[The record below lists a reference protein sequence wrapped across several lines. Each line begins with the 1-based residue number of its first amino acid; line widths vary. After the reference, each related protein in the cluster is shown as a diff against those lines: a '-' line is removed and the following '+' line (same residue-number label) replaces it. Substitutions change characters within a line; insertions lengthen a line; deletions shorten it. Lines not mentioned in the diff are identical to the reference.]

1 MRYNEARYAI
11 AVVGGYIDMAGKR
24 MRWVVAMK
32 KSLNVMNAFFLSI
45 LVSIIIGISS
55 IAANAATIPTFKTF
69 KKGSIENGVY
79 VIASHDNPNYAVDL
93 YGGKPTTSNNVHL
106 YKKNGTQAQQWYFG
120 CIDAANDIYEIR
132 PMLAAA
138 IAYAGDNC
146 GWTTSGQANSVDV
159 PDINHM
165 ALDVYSGGKTNGA
178 NVQIYTGNGT
188 ASQQWKLIKRSNG
201 SYRIQAMNDTSS
213 TPFLLNIAAEPA
225 NNVNMQMWHEYSG
238 VVRTEFDLEKVD
250 DGITRVSSTTLEPV
264 DKNAETIRY
273 SRLQVRDDLQP
284 ANSKPVIDTA
294 YTNTRY
300 QDLSASNIAKKKNG
314 YIFNMESSSSKVT
327 MTWAQVGLYDGIP
340 VGVRMTVDN
349 SSPTYP
355 ANRCNSWYENPING
369 HWEQSVGSDK
379 NVIVSFRF
387 AGYKNEDEWFLA
399 HLSGAD
405 FKCEFFY
412 TSEYGGKPNEAITP
426 INMKY
431 SIFTGSDLNEDGSGQ
446 EGIMPV
452 DKWTGRTYALD
463 ISGVSSSKETALA
476 IGRDGIFYYGIYE
489 HLTGSGTF
497 NGVNNAI
504 ENAVGLQFKGNGM
517 KIRIC
522 DTAGYIGFYMQFDS
536 FGAMPA
542 YTFKPGFT
550 KTVDGTAVTSK
561 AERDKFS
568 FDVDRISAPDGARS
582 FEATVKNGDDG
593 FYIDEKPQYITGDYI
608 YKIVEYETP
617 GYTVADPFYL
627 KETIYYDD
635 DDKMCGLLYSSP
647 DGKAWTPLGDS
658 SIAAKNYAYRVNNA
672 TKKSSISLTKTPDKT
687 SITGDEVVQGK
698 TIGYTFTITNTG
710 NQTLDNIEL
719 TDSKLQS
726 APVIN
731 WGPPKSPTLVPGQT
745 VTATGTYTLTR
756 DDVSNKPIE
765 NTATV
770 TATDELGRTVTSS
783 ASATVTPSA
792 ISSIFVSKSVSP
804 SIVSTG
810 DASVGE
816 TLTWK
821 IHATNKGNQTLTG
834 VTFHDTL
841 DGLSALDIDW
851 DGNQEGRIAPGKSAV
866 ATATYRLTAAD
877 VKRGYVKNEAYVTC
891 SDLRGNSLTS
901 NHATAT
907 ATITGKTG
915 LSLEKTTDTPSIS
928 ADDAY
933 AGKRI
938 GYTIKVTNTGN
949 RKLTGLA
956 ISDAKIA
963 PSTASPD
970 KTELG
975 AGESTTAT
983 VSYAITDA
991 DIAAGRVINTAT
1003 ATATD
1008 SDGNT
1013 VTSNQGTATTT
1024 IETPRPGISVTKEV
1038 DKTVL
1043 TGDEARAGT
1052 KLTYAISVTNTGN
1065 TTVSGLTA
1073 TDTMRYDGNPT
1084 LDFGTIAPGK
1094 TVKIRAQHTVT
1105 QDEVDAG
1112 RIVNAIVVSG
1122 SSMTSRDSVET
1133 SISPSSSLTVSKS
1146 VDTADIA
1153 ADEAIA
1159 GKRLTYT
1166 ITVRN
1171 SGNSTVTGVS
1181 LADELNGASVGELG
1195 KTTLAPGEQTTATAT
1210 YSITTGD
1217 IAAGSVVNAVT
1228 AKGTAPSGKSVT
1240 SNRATVRTDIEAPRP
1255 ALSVSKTVDKT
1266 SLTGAEAH
1274 PGTKLSYTITVTNGG
1289 NSTVSGIRLDDSMDG
1304 ASGPLLAQLDRTEL
1318 AAGETATA
1326 RVSYTVTQSD
1336 IDKGRVTNTVQASGT
1351 GVGGTSVTS
1360 GRSSAT
1366 TSIEA
1371 SDSITVSK
1379 AVDRT
1384 EIPPSSAVPGT
1395 TLSYTFTVS
1404 NTGTRTLKSV
1414 SIADSIGSIGKITP
1428 AKTTLAPGEETT
1440 ATASYRITAAD
1451 IKAGRV
1457 VNSATASGTNPS
1469 GSSIK
1474 SAESSVTT
1482 TITGQ
1487 RTGITLTKTVDKDS
1501 LTGDGA
1507 KAGAELAYGFRIANT
1522 GNVAIEGITIN
1533 DGLTGISKVTVSW
1546 PGAEGRL
1553 DAGQTATGTA
1563 SYTVS
1568 QADID
1573 RGSVTNTAK
1582 ASGENPTTGETVE
1595 SNESS
1600 VTTRIDRTMR
1610 LAVSK
1615 KADPTTIPAS
1625 EAKAGKEIT
1634 YSISVRNAGNVT
1646 TDITATDSMA
1656 EIGTVTMSK
1665 SRLAPNETATAT
1677 VRHAITDAEINAGIV
1692 TNTVTVG
1699 GTMPDGSMTTSGR
1712 ATAQTTIEK
1721 PAPKLT
1727 LEKTVDKKSLTA
1739 DESKVGA
1746 KLHYSFKLT
1755 NAGNVAIDGIS
1766 IDDKLEGISSISMR
1780 YPTTD
1785 GTLAP
1790 GEVATGTATYS
1801 ITDDDIS
1808 VEFVKNI
1815 ATAIGS
1821 DTVTGNQ
1828 VKSNKA
1834 GARTDIVRNLK
1845 IGLEKTSNPTRITAE
1860 DAVVGK
1866 EIEYRFKVTNTGNC
1880 KFVIWKIED
1889 SLDGISEINGIKLL
1903 ETGLEPGESTTGTAT
1918 YRLKQSD
1925 IDAGKITN
1933 EAVATALIMDIADA
1947 KSNRATVTTP
1957 IEQPRSGMSFEKT
1970 VDRKQLTGGEA
1981 RAGTKLTYSF
1991 KISNTGNIAINDI
2004 AIDDDLPGLSDISI
2018 DWKGHD
2024 RSLPAGSSVTGTAT
2038 YTVTQEDVDAGKVK
2052 NTAIVTGTDSHGGP
2066 LTSSSSAS
2074 TSIERNAAIETVKTV
2089 DKTAITGDAAK
2100 PGTEIR
2106 YTVKVTNTGNV
2117 TLRNVTCDDSMR
2129 GIGRIALDRTQLA
2142 PGETATGTASHAIT
2156 QSDIDSGVVTN
2167 TASSSA
2173 DAPDASKAVSNES
2186 TVTTNIERT
2195 PRLTLAK
2202 TTERTHIPADEAR
2215 VGEKIPYELTLE
2227 NTGNA
2232 TVSDIDIADALA
2244 DRGTLRIEWGGKS
2257 NHSLTPGETVKATA
2271 THTVTEADIDAG
2283 IVENTAKAGGKAP
2296 DGKPIESN
2304 AAKTATTIEKRK
2316 PSIALVK
2323 TGTERVSG
2331 DDVKP
2336 GTEIEFRFEV
2346 ENNGNVT
2353 LKGIAI
2359 DDALDGIGDIELDRT
2374 ELTAGEKTSGTAKYT
2389 ITQVDIDAGVVK
2401 NTAIAKAE
2409 DVDGNPVESNESEHD
2424 VEIEGT
2430 SSLAIEKTVD
2440 RESLDGRKS
2449 ELDGTQLTYS
2459 FTVTNTGTTTISGI
2473 SIDDAMKG
2481 LGDIEYGEKKG
2492 TKGVADT
2499 KEDDASTKDN
2509 GKGKGDASD
2518 SSESVKKGDTS
2529 DKPAGGSIFL
2539 APGESITA
2547 RATYRITDGDIEAG
2561 EIRNTAKAVGKAPIG
2576 DGVES
2581 KPAEAV
2587 TTIKVEPD
2595 PVDEAMSDLMQT
2607 GKAIAIPSAA
2617 AIAGICIAMR
2627 VARRKRQRR

>member
-1 MRYNEARYAI
+1 MIWERMLGG
-11 AVVGGYIDMAGKR
+11 GGY
-24 MRWVVAMK
+24 RWR
-32 KSLNVMNAFFLSI
+32 KSLNVRNAFFLSVLI
-45 LVSIIIGISS
+45 SIIAGISS
-55 IAANAATIPTFKTF
+55 IAASAATIPTFKTF

-79 VIASHDNPNYAVDL
+79 VIASHDNPGYVVDL
-93 YGGKPTTSNNVHL
+93 AGGNPALKSNVQL
-106 YKKNGTQAQQWYFG
+106 YSRNGTQSQQWYFG
-120 CIDAANDIYEIR
+120 CVDPANDIYEIR
-132 PMLAAA
+132 PMRAAA
-138 IAYAGDNC
+138 AGYTATHDYIYDP
-146 GWTTSGQANSVDV
+146 ANTVDV
-159 PDINHM
+159 PDITHM
-165 ALDVYSGGKTNGA
+165 AMDVSGGGKTDGA
-178 NVQIYTGNGT
+178 NVQIYSGNGT
-188 ASQQWKLIKRSNG
+188 GSQRWKLIKRPNG
-201 SYRIQAMNDTSS
+201 SYRIQALSDTSS

-225 NNVNMQMWHEYSG
+225 NYVNMQMWHEYSG
-238 VVRTEFDLEKVD
+238 IVRTEFDLEKVD
-250 DGITRVSSTTLEPV
+250 DGIARVSSKTLEPV
-264 DKNAETIRY
+264 DKNAEPIRY

-284 ANSKPVIDTA
+284 AGSKPVIDTA

-300 QDLSASNIAKKKNG
+300 QDLTANNISTKKNS
-314 YIFNMESSSSKVT
+314 YILNMESSSSKVT
-327 MTWAQVGLYDGIP
+327 MTWAQVGLYDGVP

-355 ANRCNSWYENPING
+355 ASRCNSWNSTSANG

-379 NVIVSFRF
+379 NVYVSFRF
-387 AGYKNEDEWFLA
+387 AGYKNDDEWFIKRLG
-399 HLSGAD
+399 GAD
-405 FKCEFFY
+405 FKFEFFY
-412 TSEYGGKPNEAITP
+412 TSGYGGKPNEAITP
-426 INMKY
+426 IDMKY
-431 SIFTGSDLNEDGSGQ
+431 SIFTGSDLNEDGTGQ
-446 EGIMPV
+446 EGIMAV
-452 DKWTGRTYALD
+452 DKWTGRAYALD
-463 ISGVSSSKETALA
+463 ISGVSSSKENAVST
-476 IGRDGIFYYGIYE
+476 GRDGTFYYGMFM
-489 HLTGSGTF
+489 HLVGSGTF

-568 FDVDRISAPDGARS
+568 FDVNRISAPDGARS
-582 FEATVKNGDDG
+582 FEATVKNGNDG

-617 GYTVADPFYL
+617 GYTVAAPFYL

-635 DDKMCGLLYSSP
+635 DDEMCGSLYSSQ
-647 DGKAWTPLGDS
+647 DGKTWTPLGDS
-658 SIAAKNYAYRVNNA
+658 SVTANNYAYKVNNA

-710 NQTLDNIEL
+710 SQTLDNIKL

-731 WGPPKSPTLVPGQT
+731 WGSPKSPTLAPGQT
-745 VTATGTYTLTR
+745 VTATGIYTLTR

-770 TATDELGRTVTSS
+770 TATDEFGRTVTSS
-783 ASATVTPSA
+783 SSATVTPSA
-792 ISSIFVSKSVSP
+792 TSSIFVSKAVSP
-804 SIVSTG
+804 STVSTG

-821 IHATNKGNQTLTG
+821 IHATNKGNQTLAG

-841 DGLSALDIDW
+841 DGLGALDIDW
-851 DGNQEGRIAPGKSAV
+851 DGSQEGRIAPGKSAV
-866 ATATYRLTAAD
+866 ATATYKLTSAD
-877 VKRGYVKNEAYVTC
+877 VKRGYIKNEAYVTC
-891 SDLRGNSLTS
+891 NDLRGNSITS

-907 ATITGKTG
+907 ATIAGKTG

-928 ADDAY
+928 ADDAMVGY
-933 AGKRI
+933 RI
-938 GYTIKVTNTGN
+938 RYTIKVTNTGN

-956 ISDAKIA
+956 IADAKIA
-963 PSTASPD
+963 PSTASPG

-983 VSYAITDA
+983 VSYRITA
-991 DIAAGRVINTAT
+991 DDIKAGKVINTAT
-1003 ATATD
+1003 VTATD
-1008 SDGNT
+1008 SDGKT

-1052 KLTYAISVTNTGN
+1052 KLTYTISVTNTGN

-1084 LDFGTIAPGK
+1084 LDFGTIAPSK

-1105 QDEVDAG
+1105 QDEVNAG
-1112 RIVNAIVVSG
+1112 KVVNAIVVSG

-1133 SISPSSSLTVSKS
+1133 TVSPSSSLTVSKA
-1146 VDTADIA
+1146 VDIANIA

-1181 LADELNGASVGELG
+1181 LADELNGASVGKLG

-1210 YSITTGD
+1210 YPITAGD
-1217 IAAGSVVNAVT
+1217 IAAGSVVNVVT
-1228 AKGTAPSGKSVT
+1228 AKGTDSSGKSVT
-1240 SNRATVRTDIEAPRP
+1240 SNRATARTDIEAPRS

-1266 SLTGAEAH
+1266 SLTGAEAR

-1289 NSTVSGIRLDDSMDG
+1289 NSTVNGIRLDDSMDG

-1336 IDKGRVTNTVQASGT
+1336 IDRGRVTNIAQASGT
-1351 GVGGTSVTS
+1351 GVGGPVTS
-1360 GRSSAT
+1360 GESSAT
-1366 TSIEA
+1366 TYIET
-1371 SDSITVSK
+1371 SDSLTVLK

-1395 TLSYTFTVS
+1395 ELTYTFTVR

-1414 SIADSIGSIGKITP
+1414 SITDSIGSIGKITP

-1451 IKAGRV
+1451 IKAGKV
-1457 VNSATASGTNPS
+1457 VNSATASGTTPS
-1469 GSSIK
+1469 GSSVK
-1474 SAESSVTT
+1474 SAESRVTT

-1487 RTGITLTKTVDKDS
+1487 RTGLTLTKTVDKES

-1507 KAGAELAYGFRIANT
+1507 KAGAELAYGFKIANT
-1522 GNVAIEGITIN
+1522 GNVAIEGISIS
-1533 DGLTGISKVTVSW
+1533 DGLAGISKVTVLW
-1546 PGAEGRL
+1546 PGAKGRL

-1568 QADID
+1568 QVDID

-1582 ASGENPTTGETVE
+1582 ASGKNPMTGETVE

-1615 KADPTTIPAS
+1615 TANQTAIPAS

-1712 ATAQTTIEK
+1712 ATAKTTIEK

-1727 LEKTVDKKSLTA
+1727 LEKTVDKESLTV
-1739 DESKVGA
+1739 DESKVGT

-1766 IDDKLEGISSISMR
+1766 IDDKLDGISTISMR

-1801 ITDDDIS
+1801 ITDDDITHTY
-1808 VEFVKNI
+1808 VRNI
-1815 ATAIGS
+1815 ATATGN
-1821 DTVTGNQ
+1821 DTVTGNE
-1828 VKSNKA
+1828 VESNE
-1834 GARTDIVRNLK
+1834 ARAETDIVRILQLK
-1845 IGLEKTSNPTRITAE
+1845 LEKTSNPARITAE
-1860 DAVVGK
+1860 DAIVGK
-1866 EIEYRFKVTNTGNC
+1866 EIEYGFKVTNTGNC
-1880 KFVIWKIED
+1880 SFNIRGID
-1889 SLDGISEINGIKLL
+1889 DRLGGISEIRLPKGRLA
-1903 ETGLEPGESTTGTAT
+1903 PDESMIGTAT

-1925 IDAGKITN
+1925 IDAGEITN
-1933 EAVATALIMDIADA
+1933 EAVARGYLIDGPNVE
-1947 KSNRATVTTP
+1947 SNRATVTTP
-1957 IEQPRSGMSFEKT
+1957 IEQPHPGMSFEKT
-1970 VDRKQLTGGEA
+1970 VDRKQLAGSEA
-1981 RAGTKLTYSF
+1981 KAGAKLTYSF

-2004 AIDDDLPGLSDISI
+2004 AIDDDLPGLSGISI

-2024 RSLPAGSSVTGTAT
+2024 RSLSADSSVTGTAT

-2052 NTAIVTGTDSHGGP
+2052 NTATVTGTDSHGGS
-2066 LTSSSSAS
+2066 LTASSSAS
-2074 TSIERNAAIETVKTV
+2074 TGIERSAAIKTVKTA
-2089 DKTAITGDAAK
+2089 DKTSITGDAAK

-2117 TLRNVTCDDSMR
+2117 TLRNVICDDSMQE
-2129 GIGRIALDRTQLA
+2129 IGRIALDRTQLA

-2156 QSDIDSGVVTN
+2156 QSDIDSGIVTN

-2173 DAPDASKAVSNES
+2173 DAPDASKAVSGES
-2186 TVTTNIERT
+2186 TVSTNIERT

-2202 TTERTHIPADEAR
+2202 TTGRTHIPADEAR
-2215 VGEKIPYELTLE
+2215 AGEKIPYELTVE

-2244 DRGTLRIEWGGKS
+2244 DNGTLQIEWGGKTA
-2257 NHSLTPGETVKATA
+2257 HSLAPSETVKATA
-2271 THTVTEADIDAG
+2271 THTVTETDIDAG
-2283 IVENTAKAGGKAP
+2283 IVENTAKVNGKAP
-2296 DGKPIESN
+2296 DDKPVESN
-2304 AAKTATTIEKRK
+2304 AAKAATTIEKRK
-2316 PSIALVK
+2316 PSIAIVK
-2323 TGTERVSG
+2323 TGTKRVSG

-2336 GTEIEFRFEV
+2336 GTEVEFRFDI
-2346 ENNGNVT
+2346 ENNGNAT

-2359 DDALDGIGDIELDRT
+2359 DDALDGIGDIELDKT
-2374 ELTAGEKTSGTAKYT
+2374 ELAASEKTGGTAKYA
-2389 ITQVDIDAGVVK
+2389 ITQADIDAGVVK
-2401 NTAIAKAE
+2401 NTATAKAK

-2424 VEIEGT
+2424 VKIEGT

-2449 ELDGTQLTYS
+2449 ELDGTQLAYS
-2459 FTVTNTGTTTISGI
+2459 FTVTNTGTTTVSGI

-2481 LGDIEYGEKKG
+2481 LGDIEYGDKKG
-2492 TKGVADT
+2492 AKDDADT
-2499 KEDDASTKDN
+2499 KEDDADTKDN
-2509 GKGKGDASD
+2509 SKGKGKGDASD
-2518 SSESVKKGDTS
+2518 SSGNEKKGDTG
-2529 DKPAGGSIFL
+2529 DKSADGSISL
-2539 APGESITA
+2539 APSESITA
-2547 RATYRITDGDIEAG
+2547 KAVYRITDGDIEAG
-2561 EIRNTAKAVGKAPIG
+2561 EIKNTAKVVGKAPSG

-2581 KPAEAV
+2581 EPAEVV
-2587 TTIKVEPD
+2587 TEIKVEPE
-2595 PVDEAMSDLMQT
+2595 PVDDTASDLMQT
-2607 GKAIAIPSAA
+2607 GRAIAIPSAA

-2627 VARRKRQRR
+2627 TARRKRRRK

>member
-1 MRYNEARYAI
+1 
-11 AVVGGYIDMAGKR
+11 MAGKR

-55 IAANAATIPTFKTF
+55 IAANAATVPLFKTF
-69 KKGSIENGVY
+69 QKGSLENGVY

-120 CIDAANDIYEIR
+120 CIDAANNIYEIR

-165 ALDVYSGGKTNGA
+165 ALDVYSGGKTDGT

-264 DKNAETIRY
+264 DKNAEPIRY

-463 ISGVSSSKETALA
+463 ISGVSSSKATALA

-522 DTAGYIGFYMQFDS
+522 DNAGYIGFYMQFDS

-550 KTVDGTAVTSK
+550 KTVDGTAVTNK

-647 DGKAWTPLGDS
+647 DGKTWTPLGDS
-658 SIAAKNYAYRVNNA
+658 SIAANNYAYRVNNA

-719 TDSKLQS
+719 TDEKLQS

-792 ISSIFVSKSVSP
+792 ISSIFVSKAVSP
-804 SIVSTG
+804 STVSTG

-956 ISDAKIA
+956 IADAKIA

-970 KTELG
+970 KTKLG

-1052 KLTYAISVTNTGN
+1052 KLTYTISVTNTGN

-1084 LDFGTIAPGK
+1084 LEFGTIAPGK

-1133 SISPSSSLTVSKS
+1133 SISPSSSLIVSKS

-1228 AKGTAPSGKSVT
+1228 AKGTASSGKSVT
-1240 SNRATVRTDIEAPRP
+1240 SNRATVRTDIEAPRA

-1336 IDKGRVTNTVQASGT
+1336 IDRGRVTNTVQASGT

-1371 SDSITVSK
+1371 SDSIAVSK
-1379 AVDRT
+1379 AVDRA

-1474 SAESSVTT
+1474 STESNVTT

-1507 KAGAELAYGFRIANT
+1507 KAGAELTYGFRIANT

-1533 DGLTGISKVTVSW
+1533 DGLIGISKITVSW

-1615 KADPTTIPAS
+1615 TADPTAIPAS
-1625 EAKAGKEIT
+1625 EAKAGKKIT
-1634 YSISVRNAGNVT
+1634 YSIFVRNAGNVT

-1656 EIGTVTMSK
+1656 EIGTVTVSK

-1712 ATAQTTIEK
+1712 ATAKTTIEK

-1727 LEKTVDKKSLTA
+1727 LEKTVDKKSLSLA
-1739 DESKVGA
+1739 ESKVGT

-1766 IDDKLEGISSISMR
+1766 IDDKLKGISTVSMR

-1801 ITDDDIS
+1801 ITDSDIVRQS
-1808 VEFVKNI
+1808 VYNV

-1866 EIEYRFKVTNTGNC
+1866 EIEYRFNVTNTGNC

-1981 RAGTKLTYSF
+1981 RAGAKLTYSF

-2018 DWKGHD
+2018 DWNGHD
-2024 RSLPAGSSVTGTAT
+2024 RSLPVGSSVTGTAT

-2052 NTAIVTGTDSHGGP
+2052 NAAAVTGTDSHGGS
-2066 LTSSSSAS
+2066 LTASSSAS
-2074 TSIERNAAIETVKTV
+2074 TGIERNAAIKTVKTT
-2089 DKTAITGDAAK
+2089 DKTSITGDAAK

-2186 TVTTNIERT
+2186 TVTTNIDRT

-2215 VGEKIPYELTLE
+2215 AGEKITYELILE
-2227 NTGNA
+2227 NAGNV

-2244 DRGTLRIEWGGKS
+2244 DNGTLRIEWGGKTA
-2257 NHSLTPGETVKATA
+2257 HSLAPGETVKATA

-2283 IVENTAKAGGKAP
+2283 IVENIAKAGGKAP

-2304 AAKTATTIEKRK
+2304 AAKAATTIEKRK

-2346 ENNGNVT
+2346 ENNGNAT

-2374 ELTAGEKTSGTAKYT
+2374 ELAAGEKTSGKAKYA
-2389 ITQVDIDAGVVK
+2389 ITQTDIDAGVVK
-2401 NTAIAKAE
+2401 NTATAKAD
-2409 DVDGNPVESNESEHD
+2409 DVDGNPFESNESEHD

-2440 RESLDGRKS
+2440 REALDDRKS
-2449 ELDGTQLTYS
+2449 ELDGTQLIYS
-2459 FTVTNTGTTTISGI
+2459 FTVTNTGTTTVSGI
-2473 SIDDAMKG
+2473 SIDDAMNG
-2481 LGDIEYGEKKG
+2481 LGEIKFGEKKAA
-2492 TKGVADT
+2492 KDNADT
-2499 KEDDASTKDN
+2499 KREDADNTKDDGKDN
-2509 GKGKGDASD
+2509 GDAPD
-2518 SSESVKKGDTS
+2518 SSGNVEKGDTG
-2529 DKPAGGSIFL
+2529 DKAAGGSISL

-2547 RATYRITDGDIEAG
+2547 MATYRITDGDIEAG
-2561 EIRNTAKAVGKAPIG
+2561 EIRNAAKAVGKAPSG

-2581 KPAEAV
+2581 KSGEAV

-2617 AIAGICIAMR
+2617 AIAGICIAR
-2627 VARRKRQRR
+2627 RAARRKRQRR

>member
-1 MRYNEARYAI
+1 M
-11 AVVGGYIDMAGKR
+11 VGKR
-24 MRWVVAMK
+24 MRGGVAMK
-32 KSLNVMNAFFLSI
+32 KSLNVRSAFFLSI
-45 LVSIIIGISS
+45 LISIIAGISS

-79 VIASHDNPNYAVDL
+79 VIASHDNPNYALDL

-138 IAYAGDNC
+138 IAYTGDNC
-146 GWTTSGQANSVDV
+146 VWTTNGQANSVDV

-165 ALDVYSGGKTNGA
+165 ALDVYSGGKTDGA
-178 NVQIYTGNGT
+178 NVQIYPGNGT

-201 SYRIQAMNDTSS
+201 SYRIQGMTDTSS

-250 DGITRVSSTTLEPV
+250 DGITRVSSTTLEPI
-264 DKNAETIRY
+264 DKNAEPIRY

-284 ANSKPVIDTA
+284 AGSKPVIDTA

-300 QDLSASNIAKKKNG
+300 QDLSASNIATKKNG

-355 ANRCNSWYENPING
+355 ANRCNSWHENPING
-369 HWEQSVGSDK
+369 SWEQSVGSDK

-387 AGYKNEDEWFLA
+387 AGYKNEDEWFLC
-399 HLSGAD
+399 HLSGVD

-412 TSEYGGKPNEAITP
+412 TSEYGGKQNEAITP

-431 SIFTGSDLNEDGSGQ
+431 SIFTGSDMNEDGSGQ

-463 ISGVSSSKETALA
+463 VSGVSSAKETALA

-489 HLTGSGTF
+489 HLSGSGTF

-517 KIRIC
+517 KVRIC

-561 AERDKFS
+561 EERERFR
-568 FDVDRISAPDGARS
+568 FDVTRTSAPVGARS

-608 YKIVEYETP
+608 YKVTEHETT

-635 DDKMCGLLYSSP
+635 DDEMRGSLYSSP
-647 DGKAWTPLGDS
+647 DGKTWTPLGDS
-658 SIAAKNYAYRVNNA
+658 SITANNYAYKVNNA

-710 NQTLDNIEL
+710 NQTLDNIKL

-756 DDVSNKPIE
+756 DDVNNKPIE

-783 ASATVTPSA
+783 SSATVTPSA
-792 ISSIFVSKSVSP
+792 TSSIFVSKAVSP
-804 SIVSTG
+804 STVSTG

-821 IHATNKGNQTLTG
+821 IYATNKGNQTLTG

-851 DGNQEGRIAPGKSAV
+851 DGSQAGRIAPGKSAV

-891 SDLRGNSLTS
+891 SDLRGNSITS

-907 ATITGKTG
+907 ATIAGKTG
-915 LSLEKTTDTPSIS
+915 LSLEKTTDTASIS
-928 ADDAY
+928 ADDAFV
-933 AGKRI
+933 GKRI

-949 RKLTGLA
+949 RKLTGLTIA
-956 ISDAKIA
+956 DAKIA
-963 PSTASPD
+963 PSVASPG

-975 AGESTTAT
+975 TGESTTAT

-991 DIAAGRVINTAT
+991 DIAAGKVINTAT
-1003 ATATD
+1003 ATARD
-1008 SDGNT
+1008 SDGKT

-1052 KLTYAISVTNTGN
+1052 KLTYTISVTNTGN
-1065 TTVSGLTA
+1065 ATVSGLTA

-1105 QDEVDAG
+1105 QDEVNAG
-1112 RIVNAIVVSG
+1112 KVVNAIVVSG
-1122 SSMTSRDSVET
+1122 SSVTSRDSVET
-1133 SISPSSSLTVSKS
+1133 SISPSSSLAVSKS

-1153 ADEAIA
+1153 ADDAIA

-1181 LADELNGASVGELG
+1181 LADELNGASVGRLG

-1210 YSITTGD
+1210 YSITAGD

-1240 SNRATVRTDIEAPRP
+1240 SNRATARTDIEAPRS

-1266 SLTGAEAH
+1266 SLTGAEARS
-1274 PGTKLSYTITVTNGG
+1274 GTKLSYTITVTNGG

-1336 IDKGRVTNTVQASGT
+1336 IDRGRVTNTVQASGT
-1351 GVGGTSVTS
+1351 GVGGSTVTS

-1371 SDSITVSK
+1371 SDSLTVSK

-1395 TLSYTFTVS
+1395 VLSYTFTVR

-1414 SIADSIGSIGKITP
+1414 SITDSIGSIGKITP
-1428 AKTTLAPGEETT
+1428 AKTTLAPSEETT
-1440 ATASYRITAAD
+1440 ATASYRITADD
-1451 IKAGRV
+1451 IKACKV

-1469 GSSIK
+1469 GSSVK
-1474 SAESSVTT
+1474 SGESTATT

-1487 RTGITLTKTVDKDS
+1487 RTGLTLTKTVDKES

-1507 KAGAELAYGFRIANT
+1507 KAGAELAYGFKIANT
-1522 GNVAIEGITIN
+1522 GNVAIDGITIS
-1533 DGLTGISKVTVSW
+1533 DGLAGISRITVSW

-1582 ASGENPTTGETVE
+1582 AGGTNRTTGETVE

-1615 KADPTTIPAS
+1615 TADPTAIPAS
-1625 EAKAGKEIT
+1625 EAKAGKEIS
-1634 YSISVRNAGNVT
+1634 YKISVRNAGNVT

-1665 SRLAPNETATAT
+1665 SRLAPNETTTAT

-1692 TNTVTVG
+1692 ANTVTVG
-1699 GTMPDGSMTTSGR
+1699 GAMPDGSMTASGK
-1712 ATAQTTIEK
+1712 ATAKTTIEK

-1727 LEKTVDKKSLTA
+1727 LEKTVDKKNLSLA
-1739 DESKVGA
+1739 ESKVGT

-1766 IDDKLEGISSISMR
+1766 IDDKLKGISSISMR

-1801 ITDDDIS
+1801 ITDRDI
-1808 VEFVKNI
+1808 VNQNVYNV
-1815 ATAIGS
+1815 ATA
-1821 DTVTGNQ
+1821 TGNDAVTEKEVQ
-1828 VKSNKA
+1828 SNEA
-1834 GARTDIVRNLK
+1834 GAWTDIVRNLK
-1845 IGLEKTSNPTRITAE
+1845 IELEKTSNPTRITAE
-1860 DAVVGK
+1860 DAIAGH
-1866 EIEYRFKVTNTGNC
+1866 EIEYRFKVANTGNC
-1880 KFVIWKIED
+1880 GFSIWKIED
-1889 SLDGISEINGIKLL
+1889 SLNGISEIKLL
-1903 ETGLEPGESTTGTAT
+1903 KKWLEPGESTTGTAT

-1933 EAVATALIMDIADA
+1933 EAVATALIVDRADA

-1957 IEQPRSGMSFEKT
+1957 IEQPHPGMSFEKT
-1970 VDRKQLTGGEA
+1970 VDREQLTGSEA
-1981 RAGTKLTYSF
+1981 KAGAKLTYSF

-2004 AIDDDLPGLSDISI
+2004 AIDDDLHGLSNISI

-2038 YTVTQEDVDAGKVK
+2038 YTVTQEDVDAGKVE
-2052 NTAIVTGTDSHGGP
+2052 NTATVTGTDSHGGS
-2066 LTSSSSAS
+2066 LTASSSAS
-2074 TSIERNAAIETVKTV
+2074 TGIERNTAIKTVKTA
-2089 DKTAITGDAAK
+2089 DKTSITGDAAK

-2117 TLRNVTCDDSMR
+2117 TLRNITCDDSMK

-2156 QSDIDSGVVTN
+2156 QSDIDSGIVTN

-2173 DAPDASKAVSNES
+2173 DAPDASKAVSGES
-2186 TVTTNIERT
+2186 TVSTGIERT

-2202 TTERTHIPADEAR
+2202 TTGRTHIPADEAR
-2215 VGEKIPYELTLE
+2215 SGEKIPYELTVE
-2227 NTGNA
+2227 NAGNA

-2244 DRGTLRIEWGGKS
+2244 DKGTLRIEWGGKTA
-2257 NHSLTPGETVKATA
+2257 HSLAPGETVKATA

-2283 IVENTAKAGGKAP
+2283 IVENTAKADGKAP
-2296 DGKPIESN
+2296 DGKPVESN
-2304 AAKTATTIEKRK
+2304 AAKAATTIEKRK

-2323 TGTERVSG
+2323 TGTGRVSG

-2336 GTEIEFRFEV
+2336 GTEIEFRFDI
-2346 ENNGNVT
+2346 ENNGNAT
-2353 LKGIAI
+2353 LKGIEI
-2359 DDALDGIGDIELDRT
+2359 DDALDGIGDIELDKT
-2374 ELTAGEKTSGTAKYT
+2374 ELAAGEKTGGTATYA
-2389 ITQVDIDAGVVK
+2389 ITQADIDAGVVE
-2401 NTAIAKAE
+2401 NTATAKAK

-2440 RESLDGRKS
+2440 REALDGRKS

-2459 FTVTNTGTTTISGI
+2459 FTVTNTGTTTVSGI

-2481 LGDIEYGEKKG
+2481 LGDIEYGDKKG
-2492 TKGVADT
+2492 AKDNADT
-2499 KEDDASTKDN
+2499 KDDDAGES
-2509 GKGKGDASD
+2509 KGKDDASD
-2518 SSESVKKGDTS
+2518 SSGNVEKGDTG
-2529 DKPAGGSIFL
+2529 DKSTGGSISL

-2547 RATYRITDGDIEAG
+2547 KAAYRITDGDIETG
-2561 EIRNTAKAVGKAPIG
+2561 EIRNTAKAAGKAPSG

-2581 KPAEAV
+2581 EPAEAV
-2587 TTIKVEPD
+2587 TKIKVEPD
-2595 PVDEAMSDLMQT
+2595 PVVDVTSDLMQT

-2627 VARRKRQRR
+2627 AARRKKRMR

>member
-1 MRYNEARYAI
+1 
-11 AVVGGYIDMAGKR
+11 
-24 MRWVVAMK
+24 MK
-32 KSLNVMNAFFLSI
+32 KSLNVRNAFFLSI

-55 IAANAATIPTFKTF
+55 IAANAATVPLFKTF
-69 KKGSIENGVY
+69 QQGSLENGVY

-165 ALDVYSGGKTNGA
+165 ALDVYSGGKTDGT

-264 DKNAETIRY
+264 DKNAEPIRY

-355 ANRCNSWYENPING
+355 ANRCNSWGENPING

-463 ISGVSSSKETALA
+463 ISGVSSSKETTLA

-568 FDVDRISAPDGARS
+568 FDVDRIYAPDGARS

-617 GYTVADPFYL
+617 GYTVAAPFYL

-647 DGKAWTPLGDS
+647 DGKTWTPLGDS
-658 SIAAKNYAYRVNNA
+658 SVAANNYAYKVNNA

-792 ISSIFVSKSVSP
+792 TSSIFVSKSVSP
-804 SIVSTG
+804 STVSTG

-877 VKRGYVKNEAYVTC
+877 VKRGYVRNEAYVTC

-956 ISDAKIA
+956 IADAKIA
-963 PSTASPD
+963 PSTASPG

-1052 KLTYAISVTNTGN
+1052 KLTYTISVTNTGN

-1094 TVKIRAQHTVT
+1094 TVRIRAQHTVT

-1112 RIVNAIVVSG
+1112 KVVNAIVVSG

-1181 LADELNGASVGELG
+1181 LADELNGASIGKLG
-1195 KTTLAPGEQTTATAT
+1195 KTTLAPGEETTATAT
-1210 YSITTGD
+1210 YSITAGD

-1228 AKGTAPSGKSVT
+1228 ANGTAPSGKTVT
-1240 SNRATVRTDIEAPRP
+1240 SNRATARTDIEAPMA

-1266 SLTGAEAH
+1266 SLAGAEVR
-1274 PGTKLSYTITVTNGG
+1274 PGTQLSYTIMVTNGG

-1336 IDKGRVTNTVQASGT
+1336 IDRGRVTNTVQASGT
-1351 GVGGTSVTS
+1351 GVGGSAVTS

-1395 TLSYTFTVS
+1395 ALAYTFIVR

-1440 ATASYRITAAD
+1440 ATAPYRITAVD

-1469 GSSIK
+1469 GSSIE
-1474 SAESSVTT
+1474 STESSVTT

-1487 RTGITLTKTVDKDS
+1487 RTGLTLTKTVDKES

-1507 KAGAELAYGFRIANT
+1507 RAGAELAYGFEIANT
-1522 GNVAIEGITIN
+1522 GNVAIEGISIS
-1533 DGLTGISKVTVSW
+1533 DGLAGISKVTVSW
-1546 PGAEGRL
+1546 PGANGRL

-1568 QADID
+1568 QDDID

-1600 VTTRIDRTMR
+1600 VTTRIDRTLR

-1615 KADPTTIPAS
+1615 TADPTAIPAS

-1656 EIGTVTMSK
+1656 EIGTVDMSK
-1665 SRLAPNETATAT
+1665 SRLAPNETSTAT

-1692 TNTVTVG
+1692 TNTVTIG
-1699 GTMPDGSMTTSGR
+1699 GAMPDGSMTTSGR
-1712 ATAQTTIEK
+1712 ATATTTIEK

-1727 LEKTVDKKSLTA
+1727 LEKTVDKESLTA
-1739 DESKVGA
+1739 DESRIGA

-1766 IDDKLEGISSISMR
+1766 IDDKLDGISTISMK

-1801 ITDDDIS
+1801 ITDN
-1808 VEFVKNI
+1808 NI
-1815 ATAIGS
+1815 AFENVDNRATATGN
-1821 DTVTGNQ
+1821 DTVTGKK
-1828 VKSNKA
+1828 VESNKA
-1834 GARTDIVRNLK
+1834 RVITSIVRNLQMK
-1845 IGLEKTSNPTRITAE
+1845 LEKTSIPQKITAE
-1860 DAVVGK
+1860 DAIAGN
-1866 EIEYRFKVTNTGNC
+1866 EIEYRFNVTNTGNC
-1880 KFVIWKIED
+1880 SFRIRGID
-1889 SLDGISEINGIKLL
+1889 DRLDGISEVKLSKNWL
-1903 ETGLEPGESTTGTAT
+1903 APGESMTGTAT
-1918 YRLKQSD
+1918 YHIKQSD

-1933 EAVATALIMDIADA
+1933 EAIARGYLFDGPNVE
-1947 KSNRATVTTP
+1947 SNRATVTTP
-1957 IEQPRSGMSFEKT
+1957 IEQPHPGMSFEKT
-1970 VDRKQLTGGEA
+1970 VDKKQLTGNEA
-1981 RAGTKLTYSF
+1981 KAGAKLTYSF

-2004 AIDDDLPGLSDISI
+2004 AIDDDLHGLSDISI
-2018 DWKGHD
+2018 DWNGHD

-2038 YTVTQEDVDAGKVK
+2038 YTVTQEDVDAGKVE
-2052 NTAIVTGTDSHGGP
+2052 NTATVTGTDSHGGH
-2066 LTSSSSAS
+2066 LTALSSAS
-2074 TSIERNAAIETVKTV
+2074 TSIERNAAIETVKTT
-2089 DKTAITGDAAK
+2089 DKKAITGDAAK

-2117 TLRNVTCDDSMR
+2117 TLHNVTCDDSMK

-2156 QSDIDSGVVTN
+2156 QSDIDSGTVTN

-2202 TTERTHIPADEAR
+2202 TTGRTHIPADEAR
-2215 VGEKIPYELTLE
+2215 AGEKIPYELTLE

-2232 TVSDIDIADALA
+2232 TVSDIDIADAIA

-2283 IVENTAKAGGKAP
+2283 IVENTAKADGKAP
-2296 DGKPIESN
+2296 DGKPVESN
-2304 AAKTATTIEKRK
+2304 TAKAATTIEKRK

-2323 TGTERVSG
+2323 TGTKRVSG

-2336 GTEIEFRFEV
+2336 GTEIEFRFDI
-2346 ENNGNVT
+2346 ENNGNAT

-2374 ELTAGEKTSGTAKYT
+2374 ELAAGEKTSGKATYT
-2389 ITQVDIDAGVVK
+2389 ITQADIDAGIVK
-2401 NTAIAKAE
+2401 NSATAKAK
-2409 DVDGNPVESNESEHD
+2409 DVDGSSVESNESEHD

-2440 RESLDGRKS
+2440 RETLDGRKS

-2459 FTVTNTGTTTISGI
+2459 FTVTNTGTTTVSDI

-2492 TKGVADT
+2492 AKDDTDT
-2499 KEDDASTKDN
+2499 KKDDTDTKDDGTDTKDD
-2509 GKGKGDASD
+2509 GKGKSDASG
-2518 SSESVKKGDTS
+2518 SSGSVEKGDTG
-2529 DKPAGGSIFL
+2529 DKVDSNSISL

-2547 RATYRITDGDIEAG
+2547 KATYRITDGDIEAG
-2561 EIRNTAKAVGKAPIG
+2561 EIRNTAKAVGKAPSG

-2581 KPAEAV
+2581 GSAEAV
-2587 TTIKVEPD
+2587 TKIKVEPD

-2617 AIAGICIAMR
+2617 AIAGICITMR
-2627 VARRKRQRR
+2627 VVRRKRHRK

>member
-1 MRYNEARYAI
+1 MRYDVARYAI
-11 AVVGGYIDMAGKR
+11 AVVGGYIDMVGKR
-24 MRWVVAMK
+24 MRGGVSIG
-32 KSLNVMNAFFLSI
+32 KSLNARNIFFLSI
-45 LVSIIIGISS
+45 LISIIVCISS

-79 VIASHDNPNYAVDL
+79 VIASHDNPGYVVELGGGNPALESNVQL
-93 YGGKPTTSNNVHL
+93 YSR
-106 YKKNGTQAQQWYFG
+106 NGTQSQQWYFG
-120 CIDAANDIYEIR
+120 CVDPVNDIYEIR
-132 PMLAAA
+132 PMRAAA
-138 IAYAGDNC
+138 AGYTATHDYIYEP
-146 GWTTSGQANSVDV
+146 ANTVDV
-159 PDINHM
+159 PDITHM
-165 ALDVYSGGKTNGA
+165 AMDVSGSGKTDGA
-178 NVQIYTGNGT
+178 NVQIYSGNGT
-188 ASQQWKLIKRSNG
+188 AAQQWKLIKRPNG
-201 SYRIQAMNDTSS
+201 SYRIQSMSDTSS
-213 TPFLLNIAAEPA
+213 IPFLLNIAAEPA
-225 NNVNMQMWHEYSG
+225 NYVNIQMWHGYSS

-250 DGITRVSSTTLEPV
+250 DGITRVSSATLEPV
-264 DKNAETIRY
+264 DKNAEPIRY

-284 ANSKPVIDTA
+284 AGSKPVIDTA

-300 QDLSASNIAKKKNG
+300 QDLSASNIATKKNG

-340 VGVRMTVDN
+340 VGVRMTADN
-349 SSPTYP
+349 PSPTYP
-355 ANRCNSWYENPING
+355 ANRCNSWGANPING
-369 HWEQSVGSDK
+369 PWEQSVGSDK

-387 AGYKNEDEWFLA
+387 AGYKNEDEWFLV
-399 HLSGAD
+399 HLSGTD
-405 FKCEFFY
+405 FKFEFFY
-412 TSEYGGKPNEAITP
+412 TSEYGGKPNETITP

-431 SIFTGSDLNEDGSGQ
+431 SIFTGSDLNEDGTGQ
-446 EGIMPV
+446 EGIMAA
-452 DKWTGRTYALD
+452 DKWTGRAYALD
-463 ISGVSSSKETALA
+463 ISGVSSSKEEVAS
-476 IGRDGIFYYGIYE
+476 IGRDGTFYYGMFR

-517 KIRIC
+517 KVRIC
-522 DTAGYIGFYMQFDS
+522 DNAGYIGFYMQFDS

-550 KTVDGTAVTSK
+550 KTVDGAAVTSK
-561 AERDKFS
+561 TARDKFR
-568 FDVDRISAPDGARS
+568 FDVTRTSAPSGARS
-582 FEATVKNGDDG
+582 FEATVKNGDNG

-608 YKIVEYETP
+608 YKIVEHETA
-617 GYTVADPFYL
+617 GYTVAAPFYL

-635 DDKMCGLLYSSP
+635 DDKMCGSLYSSP

-658 SIAAKNYAYRVNNA
+658 SVTANNYAYKVNNA

-710 NQTLDNIEL
+710 NQTLDNIKL

-726 APVIN
+726 APTIN
-731 WGPPKSPTLVPGQT
+731 WGSSGPNSLDPGKT

-792 ISSIFVSKSVSP
+792 TSSIFVSKAVSP
-804 SIVSTG
+804 STVSTG
-810 DASVGE
+810 DASVGA

-851 DGNQEGRIAPGKSAV
+851 DGNQTGRIAPGKSAV
-866 ATATYRLTAAD
+866 ATATYRLTAVD

-891 SDLRGNSLTS
+891 NDLRGNSITS

-907 ATITGKTG
+907 ATIAGKTG
-915 LSLEKTTDTPSIS
+915 LSLEKTTDTASIS
-928 ADDAY
+928 ADDAFV
-933 AGKRI
+933 GKRI

-956 ISDAKIA
+956 IADAKIA
-963 PSTASPD
+963 PSTASPS

-991 DIAAGRVINTAT
+991 DIAAGKVINTAT

-1008 SDGNT
+1008 SDGQT

-1024 IETPRPGISVTKEV
+1024 IETPRNGISVSKEV

-1052 KLTYAISVTNTGN
+1052 KLTYTISVTNTGN

-1084 LDFGTIAPGK
+1084 LDFGAIAPGK

-1105 QDEVDAG
+1105 QDEVNAG
-1112 RIVNAIVVSG
+1112 KVVNAIVVSG

-1153 ADEAIA
+1153 ADDAIA

-1181 LADELNGASVGELG
+1181 LADELNGASVGKLG

-1210 YSITTGD
+1210 YAITAGD

-1228 AKGTAPSGKSVT
+1228 AKGIAPSGKTVT
-1240 SNRATVRTDIEAPRP
+1240 SNRATARTDIEAPRS

-1266 SLTGAEAH
+1266 SLTGAEAR
-1274 PGTKLSYTITVTNGG
+1274 PGMKLSYTIVVTNGG
-1289 NSTVSGIRLDDSMDG
+1289 NSTVRNIRLDDLMAG

-1326 RVSYTVTQSD
+1326 HVSYTVTQFD
-1336 IDKGRVTNTVQASGT
+1336 IDRGRVTNTVQASGT
-1351 GVGGTSVTS
+1351 GVGGSAVTS

-1395 TLSYTFTVS
+1395 ALTYTFNVR

-1451 IKAGRV
+1451 IKAGKV

-1469 GSSIK
+1469 GSSVK
-1474 SAESSVTT
+1474 SAESRVTT

-1487 RTGITLTKTVDKDS
+1487 RTGLTLTKTVDKES

-1507 KAGAELAYGFRIANT
+1507 KAGAELAYGFKIANT
-1522 GNVAIEGITIN
+1522 GNVAIEGISIS
-1533 DGLTGISKVTVSW
+1533 DGLAGISKVTVSW

-1582 ASGENPTTGETVE
+1582 AGGTNPTTGEVVE

-1615 KADPTTIPAS
+1615 TANPTAIPAS
-1625 EAKAGKEIT
+1625 EAKAGKEIV
-1634 YSISVRNAGNVT
+1634 YSISVRNTGNVT

-1692 TNTVTVG
+1692 RNTVTVG
-1699 GTMPDGSMTTSGR
+1699 GTTPDGSMTTSGR
-1712 ATAQTTIEK
+1712 ATANILIEK
-1721 PAPKLT
+1721 PAPELT
-1727 LEKTVDKKSLTA
+1727 LVKDVDKEILTA

-1746 KLHYSFKLT
+1746 KLHYSFYLE
-1755 NAGNVAIDGIS
+1755 NVGNVAIDGIS
-1766 IDDKLEGISSISMR
+1766 IDDELKGISSVSMR
-1780 YPTTD
+1780 YPTSD
-1785 GTLAP
+1785 GMLAP

-1801 ITDDDIS
+1801 ITDNDIA
-1808 VEFVKNI
+1808 VQFVCNI
-1815 ATAIGS
+1815 ATAVGR
-1821 DTVTGNQ
+1821 DTVTGKR
-1828 VKSNKA
+1828 VESNRA
-1834 GARTDIVRNLK
+1834 LASTDIVRNLK

-1860 DAVVGK
+1860 DAVAGR
-1866 EIEYRFKVTNTGNC
+1866 EIEYRFKVTNMGNC
-1880 KFVIWKIED
+1880 GFDIWKIED
-1889 SLDGISEINGIKLL
+1889 SLDGISDIKLL
-1903 ETGLEPGESTTGTAT
+1903 KNRLESGESTTGTAT

-1925 IDAGKITN
+1925 IDAGAITN
-1933 EAVATALIMDIADA
+1933 EAVATAMIIDIADA

-1957 IEQPRSGMSFEKT
+1957 IERPCPGISFEKT
-1970 VDRKQLTGGEA
+1970 VNRKQLTGSEA
-1981 RAGTKLTYSF
+1981 KAGAELTYSF
-1991 KISNTGNIAINDI
+1991 EIANTGNIAINDI
-2004 AIDDDLPGLSDISI
+2004 AIDDDLHGLSNISI

-2052 NTAIVTGTDSHGGP
+2052 NTATVTGTDSHGGS

-2074 TSIERNAAIETVKTV
+2074 TGIERNAAIKTVKTA
-2089 DKTAITGDAAK
+2089 DKASITGDAAK

-2117 TLRNVTCDDSMR
+2117 TLRNVTCDDSMK

-2156 QSDIDSGVVTN
+2156 QSDIDSGIVTN
-2167 TASSSA
+2167 TAFSSA
-2173 DAPDASKAVSNES
+2173 DAPDASKDVSGKS
-2186 TVTTNIERT
+2186 TVSTNIERT

-2202 TTERTHIPADEAR
+2202 TTRRTHIPADEAR
-2215 VGEKIPYELTLE
+2215 AGEKIPYELTVE

-2244 DRGTLRIEWGGKS
+2244 DRGTLRIEWGGKTA
-2257 NHSLTPGETVKATA
+2257 HSLAPGETVKATA
-2271 THTVTEADIDAG
+2271 THTVTETDIDAG
-2283 IVENTAKAGGKAP
+2283 IVENTAKANGKAP
-2296 DGKPIESN
+2296 DGRPVESN
-2304 AAKTATTIEKRK
+2304 AAKAATTIEKRK
-2316 PSIALVK
+2316 PSIAIVK

-2336 GTEIEFRFEV
+2336 GTEVEFRFDI
-2346 ENNGNVT
+2346 ENNGNAT

-2359 DDALDGIGDIELDRT
+2359 DDALDGIGDIELDKT
-2374 ELTAGEKTSGTAKYT
+2374 ELAAGEKTGGTAKYA
-2389 ITQVDIDAGVVK
+2389 ITQADIDVGVVK

-2440 RESLDGRKS
+2440 REALDGRKS
-2449 ELDGTQLTYS
+2449 ELEGTQLAYS
-2459 FTVTNTGTTTISGI
+2459 FTVTNTGTTTVSGI

-2481 LGDIEYGEKKG
+2481 LGDIEYGDKKG
-2492 TKGVADT
+2492 AKDDADT
-2499 KEDDASTKDN
+2499 KEDDADTKDN
-2509 GKGKGDASD
+2509 SKGKGKGDASG
-2518 SSESVKKGDTS
+2518 SSGSGEKGDTGDES
-2529 DKPAGGSIFL
+2529 ADGSISI
-2539 APGESITA
+2539 APGESIDA
-2547 RATYRITDGDIEAG
+2547 KATYRITDADIDAG
-2561 EIRNTAKAVGKAPIG
+2561 EIKNTAKATGKAPSG

-2581 KPAEAV
+2581 EPAEAV
-2587 TTIKVEPD
+2587 TAIKVEPE
-2595 PVDEAMSDLMQT
+2595 PVESPTSDLMQT

-2627 VARRKRQRR
+2627 AVRRKRQRR

>member
-1 MRYNEARYAI
+1 
-11 AVVGGYIDMAGKR
+11 
-24 MRWVVAMK
+24 MK
-32 KSLNVMNAFFLSI
+32 KSLNVRNAFFLSI

-55 IAANAATIPTFKTF
+55 IAANAATVPLFKTF
-69 KKGSIENGVY
+69 QQGSLENGVY

-165 ALDVYSGGKTNGA
+165 ALDVYSGGKTDGT

-264 DKNAETIRY
+264 DKNAEPIRY

-463 ISGVSSSKETALA
+463 ISGVSSSKATALA

-647 DGKAWTPLGDS
+647 DGKTWTPLGDS
-658 SIAAKNYAYRVNNA
+658 SVAANNYAYRVNNA

-687 SITGDEVVQGK
+687 SITGDEVVQGN

-719 TDSKLQS
+719 TGSKLQS

-792 ISSIFVSKSVSP
+792 TSSIFVSKAVSP
-804 SIVSTG
+804 STVSTG

-821 IHATNKGNQTLTG
+821 IYATNRGDQTLTG

-841 DGLSALDIDW
+841 DGLGALDIDW
-851 DGNQEGRIAPGKSAV
+851 NGNQEGRIAPGKSAV

-877 VKRGYVKNEAYVTC
+877 VKRGYVRNEAYVTC

-907 ATITGKTG
+907 ATIAGKTG

-928 ADDAY
+928 ADDAV

-938 GYTIKVTNTGN
+938 GYTIKITNTGN

-956 ISDAKIA
+956 IADAKIA
-963 PSTASPD
+963 PSTASPG

-1003 ATATD
+1003 ATAAD
-1008 SDGNT
+1008 SDGDT

-1038 DKTVL
+1038 DRTVL

-1052 KLTYAISVTNTGN
+1052 KLTYTISVTNTGN

-1105 QDEVDAG
+1105 QDEVDSG
-1112 RIVNAIVVSG
+1112 KILNAIVVSG

-1153 ADEAIA
+1153 ADEAIV

-1228 AKGTAPSGKSVT
+1228 ANGTAPSGKSVT
-1240 SNRATVRTDIEAPRP
+1240 SNRATVRTDIEAPRL

-1266 SLTGAEAH
+1266 SLTGAEAR

-1336 IDKGRVTNTVQASGT
+1336 IDRGRVTNTVQASGT

-1395 TLSYTFTVS
+1395 VLSYTFTVR
-1404 NTGTRTLKSV
+1404 NTGMRTLKSV

-1440 ATASYRITAAD
+1440 ATAPYRITAVD
-1451 IKAGRV
+1451 IKAERV

-1474 SAESSVTT
+1474 STESSVTT

-1487 RTGITLTKTVDKDS
+1487 RTGLTLTKTVDKES

-1507 KAGAELAYGFRIANT
+1507 RAGAELAYGFDIANT
-1522 GNVAIEGITIN
+1522 GNVAIEGISIS
-1533 DGLTGISKVTVSW
+1533 DGLAGISNITVSW
-1546 PGAEGRL
+1546 PGANGRL
-1553 DAGQTATGTA
+1553 DAGQTANGTA

-1568 QADID
+1568 QDDID

-1582 ASGENPTTGETVE
+1582 AIGENPTTGETVE

-1610 LAVSK
+1610 LEVSK
-1615 KADPTTIPAS
+1615 TADPTTIPAS

-1656 EIGTVTMSK
+1656 EIGTVSMSK

-1677 VRHAITDAEINAGIV
+1677 VRHVITDAEINAGSV

-1699 GTMPDGSMTTSGR
+1699 GAMPDGSMTTSGR
-1712 ATAQTTIEK
+1712 ATAKTTIEK

-1727 LEKTVDKKSLTA
+1727 LEKTVDKESLTA
-1739 DESKVGA
+1739 DESRIGA

-1766 IDDKLEGISSISMR
+1766 IDDKLDGISTISMK

-1801 ITDDDIS
+1801 ITDN
-1808 VEFVKNI
+1808 NI
-1815 ATAIGS
+1815 AFENVDNRATATGN
-1821 DTVTGNQ
+1821 DTVTGKK
-1828 VKSNKA
+1828 VESNKA
-1834 GARTDIVRNLK
+1834 RVITSIVRNLQMK
-1845 IGLEKTSNPTRITAE
+1845 LEKTSIPQKITAE
-1860 DAVVGK
+1860 DAIAGN
-1866 EIEYRFKVTNTGNC
+1866 EIEYRFNVTNTGNC
-1880 KFVIWKIED
+1880 SFRIRGID
-1889 SLDGISEINGIKLL
+1889 DRLDGISEVKLSKNWL
-1903 ETGLEPGESTTGTAT
+1903 APGESMTGTAT
-1918 YRLKQSD
+1918 YHIKQSD

-1933 EAVATALIMDIADA
+1933 EAIARGYLFDGPNVE
-1947 KSNRATVTTP
+1947 SNRATVTTP
-1957 IEQPRSGMSFEKT
+1957 IEQPHPWMSFEKT
-1970 VDRKQLTGGEA
+1970 VDKKQLTGNEA
-1981 RAGTKLTYSF
+1981 KAGTKLTYSF

-2004 AIDDDLPGLSDISI
+2004 AIDDNLPGLSNISI

-2052 NTAIVTGTDSHGGP
+2052 NTATVTGTDSHGGP
-2066 LTSSSSAS
+2066 ITASSSAS
-2074 TSIERNAAIETVKTV
+2074 TSIERHPAIKTVKTA
-2089 DKTAITGDAAK
+2089 DKASITGDAAK

-2117 TLRNVTCDDSMR
+2117 TLHNVTCDDSMR

-2232 TVSDIDIADALA
+2232 TVSDIDIADAIA

-2304 AAKTATTIEKRK
+2304 AAKAATTIEKRK

-2353 LKGIAI
+2353 LKGIEI
-2359 DDALDGIGDIELDRT
+2359 DDAFDEIGDIELDKT
-2374 ELTAGEKTSGTAKYT
+2374 ELAAGEKTSGTAKYA

-2424 VEIEGT
+2424 VKIEGT

-2440 RESLDGRKS
+2440 REALDGRKS

-2459 FTVTNTGTTTISGI
+2459 LTVTNTGTTTVSGI

-2481 LGDIEYGEKKG
+2481 LGEIKFGEKKAA
-2492 TKGVADT
+2492 KDNADT
-2499 KEDDASTKDN
+2499 KREDADNTTDDGKDN
-2509 GKGKGDASD
+2509 GDASD
-2518 SSESVKKGDTS
+2518 SSGSVEKGDTG
-2529 DKPAGGSIFL
+2529 DKAAGGSISL

-2561 EIRNTAKAVGKAPIG
+2561 EIRNAAKAVGKAPSG

-2587 TTIKVEPD
+2587 TTLKVEPD

>member
-1 MRYNEARYAI
+1 M
-11 AVVGGYIDMAGKR
+11 VGKR
-24 MRWVVAMK
+24 MRGGVAMK
-32 KSLNVMNAFFLSI
+32 KSLNVRNAFFLSI
-45 LVSIIIGISS
+45 LISIIAGISS

-79 VIASHDNPNYAVDL
+79 IIASHDNPGYVVELA
-93 YGGKPTTSNNVHL
+93 GGNPALKNNVQL
-106 YKKNGTQAQQWYFG
+106 YNRNGTQSQQWYFG
-120 CIDAANDIYEIR
+120 CVDPANDIYEIR
-132 PMLAAA
+132 PMRAVA
-138 IAYAGDNC
+138 IGYTATHDC
-146 GWTTSGQANSVDV
+146 IDDPANTVDV
-159 PDINHM
+159 PDITHM
-165 ALDVYSGGKTNGA
+165 AMDVADGGKTDGA
-178 NVQIYTGNGT
+178 NVRIYLGNGT
-188 ASQQWKLIKRSNG
+188 NSQRWKLIKRSNG
-201 SYRIQAMNDTSS
+201 SYRIQSMNDTSS

-225 NNVNMQMWHEYSG
+225 NYVNMQMWHEYSG

-250 DGITRVSSTTLEPV
+250 DGITRVSSKTLEPV
-264 DKNAETIRY
+264 DKNAEPIRY

-284 ANSKPVIDTA
+284 TGSKPVIDTA

-300 QDLSASNIAKKKNG
+300 QDLSASNITNKKNK
-314 YIFNMESSSSKVT
+314 YILNMESSSSKVT

-340 VGVRMTVDN
+340 VGVRMTIDN

-355 ANRCNSWYENPING
+355 ASRCNSWSGFSANEQP
-369 HWEQSVGSDK
+369 EQSVGSDK
-379 NVIVSFRF
+379 NVYVSFRF
-387 AGYKNEDEWFLA
+387 AGYKNEDEWFLSR
-399 HLSGAD
+399 LSGAD
-405 FKCEFFY
+405 FKFEFFY

-426 INMKY
+426 IDMKY
-431 SIFTGSDLNEDGSGQ
+431 SIFTGSDLNEDGTGQ
-446 EGIMPV
+446 EGIMAA
-452 DKWTGRTYALD
+452 DKWTGRAYALD
-463 ISGVSSSKETALA
+463 VAGVSSSKETALS
-476 IGRDGIFYYGIYE
+476 IGRDGTFYYGMFM
-489 HLTGSGTF
+489 HLVGSKTF

-517 KIRIC
+517 KVRIC
-522 DTAGYIGFYMQFDS
+522 DNAGYIGFYMQFDS

-550 KTVDGTAVTSK
+550 KTVDETVVTSK

-568 FDVDRISAPDGARS
+568 FDVARISAPDGARS

-593 FYIDEKPQYITGDYI
+593 FYINEKPQYITGDYV
-608 YKIVEYETP
+608 YKITEHETT
-617 GYTVADPFYL
+617 GYTIAAPFYL

-635 DDKMCGLLYSSP
+635 DDKMCGSLYSSQ
-647 DGKAWTPLGDS
+647 DGKTWTPLGDS
-658 SIAAKNYAYRVNNA
+658 SVTANNYAYKVNNA

-710 NQTLDNIEL
+710 NQTLDNIKL

-731 WGPPKSPTLVPGQT
+731 WGSPKSPTLAPGQT
-745 VTATGTYTLTR
+745 VTATGIYTLTR

-783 ASATVTPSA
+783 SSATVTPSA
-792 ISSIFVSKSVSP
+792 TSSIFVSKAVSP
-804 SIVSTG
+804 STVSTG

-821 IHATNKGNQTLTG
+821 IHATNKGNQTLAG

-841 DGLSALDIDW
+841 DGLGALDIDW
-851 DGNQEGRIAPGKSAV
+851 DGSQEGRIAPGKSAV
-866 ATATYRLTAAD
+866 ATATYKLTSAD

-891 SDLRGNSLTS
+891 NDLRGNSITS

-907 ATITGKTG
+907 ATIAGKTG

-928 ADDAY
+928 ADDAMVGY
-933 AGKRI
+933 RI
-938 GYTIKVTNTGN
+938 RYTIKVTNTGN

-956 ISDAKIA
+956 IADAKIA
-963 PSTASPD
+963 PSTASPG

-983 VSYAITDA
+983 VSYRITA
-991 DIAAGRVINTAT
+991 DDIKAGKVINTAP

-1008 SDGNT
+1008 SDGKT

-1024 IETPRPGISVTKEV
+1024 IETPRLGISVTKEV

-1052 KLTYAISVTNTGN
+1052 KLTYTIFVTNTGN

-1084 LDFGTIAPGK
+1084 LDFGTIAPSK

-1105 QDEVDAG
+1105 QDEVNAG
-1112 RIVNAIVVSG
+1112 KVVNAIVVSG

-1133 SISPSSSLTVSKS
+1133 TVSPSSSLTVSKA
-1146 VDTADIA
+1146 VDIANIA

-1181 LADELNGASVGELG
+1181 LADELNGASVGKLG

-1210 YSITTGD
+1210 YSITAGD

-1228 AKGTAPSGKSVT
+1228 AKGTAPSGKPVT
-1240 SNRATVRTDIEAPRP
+1240 SNRATARTDIEAPMS

-1266 SLTGAEAH
+1266 SLTGAEVR

-1289 NSTVSGIRLDDSMDG
+1289 NSTVSGIRLDDSMNG

-1336 IDKGRVTNTVQASGT
+1336 IDRGRVTNIAQASGT
-1351 GVGGTSVTS
+1351 GVGGSTVTS

-1366 TSIEA
+1366 TSIET
-1371 SDSITVSK
+1371 SDSLTATK
-1379 AVDRT
+1379 AVDKT

-1395 TLSYTFTVS
+1395 ELTYTFTVR

-1414 SIADSIGSIGKITP
+1414 SIADSIGSIGKITT

-1469 GSSIK
+1469 GSSVK
-1474 SAESSVTT
+1474 SKESSVTT

-1487 RTGITLTKTVDKDS
+1487 RTGLTLTKTVDKES

-1507 KAGAELAYGFRIANT
+1507 RAGAELAYGFKIANT
-1522 GNVAIEGITIN
+1522 GNVAIEGISIS
-1533 DGLTGISKVTVSW
+1533 DGLAGISKVTVSW
-1546 PGAEGRL
+1546 PGAKGRL

-1568 QADID
+1568 QDDID

-1582 ASGENPTTGETVE
+1582 ASGTNPTTGETAE

-1610 LAVSK
+1610 LAVT
-1615 KADPTTIPAS
+1615 KAANPTAIPAS

-1634 YSISVRNAGNVT
+1634 YSISVKNTGNVT

-1699 GTMPDGSMTTSGR
+1699 GAMPDGSMTTSGR
-1712 ATAQTTIEK
+1712 ATAKTTIEK

-1739 DESKVGA
+1739 DESKVGT

-1766 IDDKLEGISSISMR
+1766 IDDELEGISAVSMR
-1780 YPTTD
+1780 YPMTD

-1801 ITDDDIS
+1801 ITNDDIVRQS
-1808 VEFVKNI
+1808 VYNV
-1815 ATAIGS
+1815 ATATGN
-1821 DTVTGNQ
+1821 DTVTGKEVQ
-1828 VKSNKA
+1828 SNEA
-1834 GARTDIVRNLK
+1834 GAATDIVRNLK

-1880 KFVIWKIED
+1880 KFIIWKIED
-1889 SLDGISEINGIKLL
+1889 SLDGISEINEIKLL
-1903 ETGLEPGESTTGTAT
+1903 ETELKPGESTTGTAT

-1925 IDAGKITN
+1925 IDAGEITN
-1933 EAVATALIMDIADA
+1933 EAVATALIMDRADA
-1947 KSNRATVTTP
+1947 KSNRSTVTTP
-1957 IEQPRSGMSFEKT
+1957 IEQPHPGMSFEKT
-1970 VDRKQLTGGEA
+1970 VDRQQLAGSEA
-1981 RAGTKLTYSF
+1981 KAGAKLTYSF

-2004 AIDDDLPGLSDISI
+2004 AIGDDLPGLSNISI

-2052 NTAIVTGTDSHGGP
+2052 NTATVTGTDSHGGS
-2066 LTSSSSAS
+2066 LTASSSAL
-2074 TSIERNAAIETVKTV
+2074 TGIERNAAIKTVKTA
-2089 DKTAITGDAAK
+2089 DKASITGDAAK

-2117 TLRNVTCDDSMR
+2117 TLRNVICDDSMK
-2129 GIGRIALDRTQLA
+2129 GIGRITLDRTQLA

-2156 QSDIDSGVVTN
+2156 QSDIDSGIVTN

-2173 DAPDASKAVSNES
+2173 DAPDASKAVSGKS
-2186 TVTTNIERT
+2186 TVSTGIERT

-2215 VGEKIPYELTLE
+2215 SGEKIPYELTLE
-2227 NTGNA
+2227 NTGNV
-2232 TVSDIDIADALA
+2232 TVSDIDISDALA
-2244 DRGTLRIEWGGKS
+2244 DKGTLRIEWGDKTA
-2257 NHSLTPGETVKATA
+2257 HFLAPGETVKATA
-2271 THTVTEADIDAG
+2271 THTVTETDIDAG
-2283 IVENTAKAGGKAP
+2283 IVENTAKANGKAP

-2304 AAKTATTIEKRK
+2304 SAKASTTIEKRK

-2323 TGTERVSG
+2323 TGMERVSG

-2336 GTEIEFRFEV
+2336 GTEIEFRFDI
-2346 ENNGNVT
+2346 ENNGNAT

-2359 DDALDGIGDIELDRT
+2359 DDALDGIGDIEIDKT
-2374 ELTAGEKTSGTAKYT
+2374 ELAAGEKTSGKATYA
-2389 ITQVDIDAGVVK
+2389 ITQADIDAGIVK
-2401 NTAIAKAE
+2401 NTATAKAE
-2409 DVDGNPVESNESEHD
+2409 DVDGNKVESNESEHD

-2430 SSLAIEKTVD
+2430 SALAIEKTVD
-2440 RESLDGRKS
+2440 RDVLDGRKS

-2459 FTVTNTGTTTISGI
+2459 FTVTNTGTTTVSGI

-2481 LGDIEYGEKKG
+2481 LGDIEYGDKRKAKEDAG
-2492 TKGVADT
+2492 T
-2499 KEDDASTKDN
+2499 KEDDADTKDD
-2509 GKGKGDASD
+2509 GEGKGDASD
-2518 SSESVKKGDTS
+2518 SSRSVEKGDTG
-2529 DKPAGGSIFL
+2529 DKSAGGLISL
-2539 APGESITA
+2539 APSESITA
-2547 RATYRITDGDIEAG
+2547 KAAYRITDGDIEAG
-2561 EIRNTAKAVGKAPIG
+2561 EIKNTAKVVGKAPSG

-2581 KPAEAV
+2581 EPAEAV
-2587 TTIKVEPD
+2587 TEIKVEPE
-2595 PVDEAMSDLMQT
+2595 PVDDTASDLMQT
-2607 GKAIAIPSAA
+2607 GRAIAIPSAA
-2617 AIAGICIAMR
+2617 AIAGICVAMR
-2627 VARRKRQRR
+2627 TARRKRRRE

>member
-1 MRYNEARYAI
+1 ML
-11 AVVGGYIDMAGKR
+11 GKR
-24 MRWVVAMK
+24 MRGGV
-32 KSLNVMNAFFLSI
+32 SLSARNAFFLSI
-45 LVSIIIGISS
+45 LISIIAGISS

-69 KKGSIENGVY
+69 KKGSLENGVY
-79 VIASHDNPNYAVDL
+79 IIASHDNPGYVVDL
-93 YGGKPTTSNNVHL
+93 YGGDPASGSNVQL
-106 YKKNGTQAQQWYFG
+106 YNRNGTQAQQWYFG
-120 CIDAANDIYEIR
+120 CVDAANDIYEIR
-132 PMLAAA
+132 PMRAVASG
-138 IAYAGDNC
+138 Y
-146 GWTTSGQANSVDV
+146 TTTHDHIYDPANTVDV
-159 PDINHM
+159 PDISHM
-165 ALDVYSGGKTNGA
+165 AMDVAGGGKTDGA
-178 NVQIYTGNGT
+178 NVQIYVGNGT
-188 ASQQWKLIKRSNG
+188 ASQQWKLIKRPNG
-201 SYRIQAMNDTSS
+201 SYRIRAMNDTSS
-213 TPFLLNIAAEPA
+213 TPFFLNIAAEPA
-225 NNVNMQMWHEYSG
+225 NCVNIQMFHEYSG
-238 VVRTEFDLEKVD
+238 IVRTEFDLEKVD
-250 DGITRVSSTTLEPV
+250 DGITRVSSKTLEPV
-264 DKNAETIRY
+264 DKNAEPIRY

-284 ANSKPVIDTA
+284 AGSKPVIDTA

-300 QDLSASNIAKKKNG
+300 QDLSNMATKRNS
-314 YIFNMESSSSKVT
+314 YILNMESSSSKVT
-327 MTWAQVGLYDGIP
+327 MTWAQVGLYDGVP

-349 SSPTYP
+349 SSPTSP
-355 ANRCNSWYENPING
+355 ASRCNSWDGSSANG
-369 HWEQSVGSDK
+369 SWEQSVGSDK
-379 NVIVSFRF
+379 NVYVSFRF
-387 AGYKNEDEWFLA
+387 AGYKNEDEWYVARLA
-399 HLSGAD
+399 GAD
-405 FKCEFFY
+405 FKFEFFY
-412 TSEYGGKPNEAITP
+412 TSEYGGKPNESITP
-426 INMKY
+426 IDMKY
-431 SIFTGSDLNEDGSGQ
+431 SIFTGSDLNEDGTGQ
-446 EGIMPV
+446 EGIMAA
-452 DKWTGRTYALD
+452 DKWTGRAYALD
-463 ISGVSSSKETALA
+463 VSGVSSSQEKVGS
-476 IGRDGIFYYGIYE
+476 IGRDGRFYYGTYM

-517 KIRIC
+517 KVRIC
-522 DTAGYIGFYMQFDS
+522 DNAGYIGFYMQFDS

-561 AERDKFS
+561 GERDKFR
-568 FDVDRISAPDGARS
+568 FDVTRTSAPDGARS

-593 FYIDEKPQYITGDYI
+593 FYINEKPQYITGDYI
-608 YKIVEYETP
+608 YKVTEYETA
-617 GYTVADPFYL
+617 GYTAADPFYL

-635 DDKMCGLLYSSP
+635 DDEMRGSLYSSP
-647 DGKAWTPLGDS
+647 NGKTWTPLGDS
-658 SIAAKNYAYRVNNA
+658 SVTANNYAYKVDNKTR
-672 TKKSSISLTKTPDKT
+672 KSSISLTKTPDKT

-710 NQTLDNIEL
+710 NQTLGNIRL

-726 APVIN
+726 APTID
-731 WGPPKSPTLVPGQT
+731 WGPPKSPTLGPGDT

-770 TATDELGRTVTSS
+770 TAVDELGRTVTSS

-792 ISSIFVSKSVSP
+792 TSSVFVSKSVSP
-804 SIVSTG
+804 STVSTG

-821 IHATNKGNQTLTG
+821 IHATNNGNQTLTG

-841 DGLSALDIDW
+841 DGLSPLNIDW
-851 DGNQEGRIAPGKSAV
+851 YGQEGRIAPGDSAV
-866 ATATYRLTAAD
+866 ATAIYKLTAAD

-891 SDLRGNSLTS
+891 NDLRGNSITS

-907 ATITGKTG
+907 ATIAGKTG
-915 LSLEKTTDTPSIS
+915 LSLEKTTDTASIS
-928 ADDAY
+928 ADDAFV
-933 AGKRI
+933 GNWIK
-938 GYTIKVTNTGN
+938 YTIKVTNTGN
-949 RKLTGLA
+949 RKLTGLSIA
-956 ISDAKIA
+956 DAKTA
-963 PSTASPD
+963 PSVASPG

-983 VSYAITDA
+983 VSYRITA
-991 DIAAGRVINTAT
+991 DDIKAGKVINTAT
-1003 ATATD
+1003 ATAAD
-1008 SDGNT
+1008 SDGKT

-1052 KLTYAISVTNTGN
+1052 KLTYTISVTNTGN

-1094 TVKIRAQHTVT
+1094 TVKIRAQHTAT
-1105 QDEVDAG
+1105 QDEIDAG
-1112 RIVNAIVVSG
+1112 KIKNSVTVTGASSSG
-1122 SSMTSRDSVET
+1122 TDSVET
-1133 SISPSSSLTVSKS
+1133 VVRSTSSLTVSKS

-1181 LADELNGASVGELG
+1181 LADELNGASVGKLG

-1210 YSITTGD
+1210 YAITAGD
-1217 IAAGSVVNAVT
+1217 IAAESVVNAVT
-1228 AKGTAPSGKSVT
+1228 AKGTDSSGKSVA
-1240 SNRATVRTDIEAPRP
+1240 SNRATARTDIEAPRA

-1266 SLTGAEAH
+1266 SLTGAEAR

-1289 NSTVSGIRLDDSMDG
+1289 NSTVSGIKLDDSMDG
-1304 ASGPLLAQLDRTEL
+1304 ASGPLLTQLDRTEL

-1336 IDKGRVTNTVQASGT
+1336 IDRGSVTNTAQASGK
-1351 GVGGTSVTS
+1351 GVGGTDVTS

-1371 SDSITVSK
+1371 SDSITVAK
-1379 AVDRT
+1379 TVDRT

-1395 TLSYTFTVS
+1395 TLSYSFTVR

-1428 AKTTLAPGEETT
+1428 AKTPLAPGEETT
-1440 ATASYRITAAD
+1440 ATASYRITADD
-1451 IKAGRV
+1451 IKTGKV

-1469 GSSIK
+1469 GTSVK
-1474 SAESSVTT
+1474 SGESTAVT

-1487 RTGITLTKTVDKDS
+1487 RTGLTLTKTVDKES

-1507 KAGAELAYGFRIANT
+1507 KAGAELAYGFKIANT
-1522 GNVAIEGITIN
+1522 GNVAIDGITVS
-1533 DGLTGISKVTVSW
+1533 DGLAGISRITVSW

-1582 ASGENPTTGETVE
+1582 AGGTNPTTGETVE

-1600 VTTRIDRTMR
+1600 VTTRIDRTMK

-1615 KADPTTIPAS
+1615 TADPTAITAS
-1625 EAKAGKEIT
+1625 EAKAGKEISYT
-1634 YSISVRNAGNVT
+1634 ISVRNAGNVT

-1656 EIGTVTMSK
+1656 EIGTVSMSK

-1677 VRHAITDAEINAGIV
+1677 VRHAITDAEISAGTV

-1699 GTMPDGSMTTSGR
+1699 GAMPDGSMTTSGK
-1712 ATAQTTIEK
+1712 ATAKTTIEK

-1727 LEKTVDKKSLTA
+1727 LEKTVDKKSLSLE
-1739 DESKVGA
+1739 ESKVGT

-1755 NAGNVAIDGIS
+1755 NAGNVAIGGIS
-1766 IDDKLEGISSISMR
+1766 IDDKLDGISAISMR
-1780 YPTTD
+1780 YPATD

-1790 GEVATGTATYS
+1790 GEVATGTAAYS
-1801 ITDDDIS
+1801 ITDDDI
-1808 VEFVKNI
+1808 VNQNVYNV
-1815 ATAIGS
+1815 ATATGI
-1821 DTVTGNQ
+1821 DTVTGKE
-1828 VKSNKA
+1828 VKSNEA
-1834 GARTDIVRNLK
+1834 GAVTDVVRNLK
-1845 IGLEKTSNPTRITAE
+1845 IGLEKTSNPTRIIAE
-1860 DAVVGK
+1860 DAVVGH

-1880 KFVIWKIED
+1880 KFAIWKIED
-1889 SLDGISEINGIKLL
+1889 SLDGISEIKLL
-1903 ETGLEPGESTTGTAT
+1903 KTELEPGESTTGTAT

-1925 IDAGKITN
+1925 IDAGEITN
-1933 EAVATALIMDIADA
+1933 EAVATALIMDRADA

-1957 IEQPRSGMSFEKT
+1957 IEQPHPGMSFEKT
-1970 VDRKQLTGGEA
+1970 VDRKQLTGNEA
-1981 RAGTKLTYSF
+1981 KAGAKLTYSF
-1991 KISNTGNIAINDI
+1991 KISNTGNIAINGI
-2004 AIDDDLPGLSDISI
+2004 SIDDDLPGLTDISI

-2038 YTVTQEDVDAGKVK
+2038 YKVTQEDVDAGRIE
-2052 NTAIVTGTDSHGGP
+2052 NTATVTGTDSHGGA
-2066 LTSSSSAS
+2066 LTASSSAS
-2074 TSIERNAAIETVKTV
+2074 TGIERNAAIETVKTA
-2089 DKTAITGDAAK
+2089 DKASITGDAAR

-2106 YTVKVTNTGNV
+2106 YTVKVMNTGNV
-2117 TLRNVTCDDSMR
+2117 TLRNVTCDDSMK
-2129 GIGRIALDRTQLA
+2129 GIGRIAPDRTQLA
-2142 PGETATGTASHAIT
+2142 PGETATGIASHAIT
-2156 QSDIDSGVVTN
+2156 QSDIDAGIVTN

-2186 TVTTNIERT
+2186 TVTTSIERT
-2195 PRLTLAK
+2195 PRLTMAK
-2202 TTERTHIPADEAR
+2202 TTGRTHIPADEAR
-2215 VGEKIPYELTLE
+2215 AGEKINYELIVE

-2232 TVSDIDIADALA
+2232 TVSDIDISDALT
-2244 DRGTLRIEWGGKS
+2244 DKGTLRIEWGS
-2257 NHSLTPGETVKATA
+2257 NTKHSLAPGETVKATA
-2271 THTVTEADIDAG
+2271 THTVTDADIDAG

-2296 DGKPIESN
+2296 DGKPVESN
-2304 AAKTATTIEKRK
+2304 AAKAATTIEKRK

-2336 GTEIEFRFEV
+2336 GTEIEFSFEV
-2346 ENNGNVT
+2346 ENNGNAT

-2359 DDALDGIGDIELDRT
+2359 DDKLDGIGDIELDKT
-2374 ELTAGEKTSGTAKYT
+2374 ELAAGEKTGGKATYA
-2389 ITQVDIDAGVVK
+2389 ITQADIDTGFVK
-2401 NTAIAKAE
+2401 NTATAKAE
-2409 DVDGNPVESNESEHD
+2409 DVDGNPVKSNESEHE

-2430 SSLAIEKTVD
+2430 PSLAIEKTVD
-2440 RESLDGRKS
+2440 REALDGRKA
-2449 ELDGTQLTYS
+2449 ELDGTELTYS

-2481 LGDIEYGEKKG
+2481 LGEIEFGEKAK
-2492 TKGVADT
+2492 A
-2499 KEDDASTKDN
+2499 
-2509 GKGKGDASD
+2509 KGDADTEDDDEGESD
-2518 SSESVKKGDTS
+2518 APGSSGSGEKGDTS
-2529 DKPAGGSIFL
+2529 DKPADGSISL
-2539 APGESITA
+2539 APGESIA
-2547 RATYRITDGDIEAG
+2547 AKAKYRITDADIEAG
-2561 EIRNTAKAVGKAPIG
+2561 EIKNAAKAVGKVPSG

-2581 KPAEAV
+2581 SPAEAV
-2587 TTIKVEPD
+2587 TEIKVEPEPAD
-2595 PVDEAMSDLMQT
+2595 GATSDLMQT
-2607 GKAIAIPSAA
+2607 GKAIAIPSVA
-2617 AIAGICIAMR
+2617 AIAGIFIAMMA
-2627 VARRKRQRR
+2627 VRRRRQRR

>member
-1 MRYNEARYAI
+1 M
-11 AVVGGYIDMAGKR
+11 
-24 MRWVVAMK
+24 
-32 KSLNVMNAFFLSI
+32 
-45 LVSIIIGISS
+45 
-55 IAANAATIPTFKTF
+55 TI
-69 KKGSIENGVY
+69 
-79 VIASHDNPNYAVDL
+79 
-93 YGGKPTTSNNVHL
+93 
-106 YKKNGTQAQQWYFG
+106 
-120 CIDAANDIYEIR
+120 
-132 PMLAAA
+132 
-138 IAYAGDNC
+138 
-146 GWTTSGQANSVDV
+146 
-159 PDINHM
+159 
-165 ALDVYSGGKTNGA
+165 
-178 NVQIYTGNGT
+178 
-188 ASQQWKLIKRSNG
+188 
-201 SYRIQAMNDTSS
+201 
-213 TPFLLNIAAEPA
+213 
-225 NNVNMQMWHEYSG
+225 
-238 VVRTEFDLEKVD
+238 
-250 DGITRVSSTTLEPV
+250 
-264 DKNAETIRY
+264 
-273 SRLQVRDDLQP
+273 
-284 ANSKPVIDTA
+284 
-294 YTNTRY
+294 
-300 QDLSASNIAKKKNG
+300 
-314 YIFNMESSSSKVT
+314 
-327 MTWAQVGLYDGIP
+327 
-340 VGVRMTVDN
+340 DN

-355 ANRCNSWYENPING
+355 ADRSNSWSANPANG
-369 HWEQSVGSDK
+369 PWEQSVGSDK
-379 NVIVSFRF
+379 NAIVSFRF
-387 AGYKNEDEWFLA
+387 AGYKTENEWFLK
-399 HLSGAD
+399 HLGGAD
-405 FKCEFFY
+405 FKFEFFY
-412 TSEYGGKPNEAITP
+412 TNEYDGKPNETITP

-431 SIFTGSDLNEDGSGQ
+431 SIFTGSDLNEDGTGQ
-446 EGIMPV
+446 EGIMAA
-452 DKWTGRTYALD
+452 DKWTGRAYALD
-463 ISGVSSSKETALA
+463 VAGVSSSKATAIQA
-476 IGRDGIFYYGIYE
+476 GRDGTFYYGIYE
-489 HLTGSGTF
+489 HIVGSGTF

-517 KIRIC
+517 KVRIC
-522 DTAGYIGFYMQFDS
+522 DTAGLIGFHVQFDS

-550 KTVDGTAVTSK
+550 KTVDGAAVTSK
-561 AERDKFS
+561 AERDKFR
-568 FDVDRISAPDGARS
+568 FDVARISAPDGARS

-593 FYIDEKPQYITGDYI
+593 FYINEKPQYITGDYI
-608 YKIVEYETP
+608 YKVTEHEAA
-617 GYTVADPFYL
+617 GYTVAAPFYL

-635 DDKMCGLLYSSP
+635 DDKMCGSLYSSQ

-658 SIAAKNYAYRVNNA
+658 SVAANNYAYKVNNA

-698 TIGYTFTITNTG
+698 TIGYTFTVTNTG
-710 NQTLDNIEL
+710 NQALDNIKL

-731 WGPPKSPTLVPGQT
+731 WGPPKSPTLDPGET

-792 ISSIFVSKSVSP
+792 TSSIFVSKAVSP
-804 SIVSTG
+804 STVSTG

-851 DGNQEGRIAPGKSAV
+851 DGSQEGRIAPGKSAV
-866 ATATYRLTAAD
+866 ATATYRLNAAD
-877 VKRGYVKNEAYVTC
+877 VKRGYVRNEAYVTC
-891 SDLRGNSLTS
+891 SDLRGNSITS

-907 ATITGKTG
+907 ATIAGKTG

-928 ADDAY
+928 ADEAI

-938 GYTIKVTNTGN
+938 GYTIKITNTGN
-949 RKLTGLA
+949 RKLTGLTIA
-956 ISDAKIA
+956 DAKIA
-963 PSTASPD
+963 PSTASPG

-991 DIAAGRVINTAT
+991 DIAAGKVVNTAT
-1003 ATATD
+1003 ATARD
-1008 SDGNT
+1008 SDGKT

-1024 IETPRPGISVTKEV
+1024 IEMPRKGISVTKEV

-1052 KLTYAISVTNTGN
+1052 KLTYTISVTNTGN
-1065 TTVSGLTA
+1065 ATVSGLTA
-1073 TDTMRYDGNPT
+1073 TDTMRYDGNPA

-1105 QDEVDAG
+1105 QDEVNAG
-1112 RIVNAIVVSG
+1112 KVVNAIVVSG
-1122 SSMTSRDSVET
+1122 SSVTARDSVET

-1146 VDTADIA
+1146 VDTANIA
-1153 ADEAIA
+1153 VDDAIA
-1159 GKRLTYT
+1159 GKRLIYT

-1181 LADELNGASVGELG
+1181 LADELNGASVGRLG

-1210 YSITTGD
+1210 YSITAGD

-1240 SNRATVRTDIEAPRP
+1240 SNRATARTDIEAPRS

-1266 SLTGAEAH
+1266 SLTGVEAR
-1274 PGTKLSYTITVTNGG
+1274 PGTTLSYTITVTNGG

-1336 IDKGRVTNTVQASGT
+1336 IDRGRVTNTVQASGT
-1351 GVGGTSVTS
+1351 GVGGSTVTS

-1371 SDSITVSK
+1371 SDSLTVSK

-1395 TLSYTFTVS
+1395 VLSYTFTVR
-1404 NTGTRTLKSV
+1404 NTGTRALKSV
-1414 SIADSIGSIGKITP
+1414 SITDSIGSIGKITP

-1440 ATASYRITAAD
+1440 ATVSYRITAAD

-1469 GSSIK
+1469 GSSVK
-1474 SAESSVTT
+1474 SGESRVTT

-1487 RTGITLTKTVDKDS
+1487 RTGLTLTKTVDKES

-1507 KAGAELAYGFRIANT
+1507 KAGAELAYGFKIANT
-1522 GNVAIEGITIN
+1522 GNVAIEGISIS
-1533 DGLTGISKVTVSW
+1533 DGLAGMSKVTVSW
-1546 PGAEGRL
+1546 PGAKGRL

-1573 RGSVTNTAK
+1573 KGSVTNSAK

-1615 KADPTTIPAS
+1615 TANPTAIPAS

-1699 GTMPDGSMTTSGR
+1699 GTMPDGSMTTSGK
-1712 ATAQTTIEK
+1712 ATAKTTIEK

-1727 LEKTVDKKSLTA
+1727 LEKTVDKESLTVN
-1739 DESKVGA
+1739 ESKVGT

-1766 IDDKLEGISSISMR
+1766 IDDELKGISAVSMR

-1801 ITDDDIS
+1801 ITDDDIKHTYVS
-1808 VEFVKNI
+1808 NI
-1815 ATAIGS
+1815 ATATGN
-1821 DTVTGNQ
+1821 DTVTGKE
-1828 VKSNKA
+1828 VKSNEA
-1834 GARTDIVRNLK
+1834 SAETDIVRNLQMK
-1845 IGLEKTSNPTRITAE
+1845 LEKTSNPARITAE
-1860 DAVVGK
+1860 DAIVGK

-1880 KFVIWKIED
+1880 SFNIRGID
-1889 SLDGISEINGIKLL
+1889 DRLGGISEIRLPKGWLA
-1903 ETGLEPGESTTGTAT
+1903 PDESMTGTAT

-1925 IDAGKITN
+1925 IDAGKVTN
-1933 EAVATALIMDIADA
+1933 EAIARGYLIDGPNVE
-1947 KSNRATVTTP
+1947 SNRATVTTP
-1957 IEQPRSGMSFEKT
+1957 IEQPHPGVSFEKT
-1970 VDRKQLTGGEA
+1970 VDRKQLTGSEA
-1981 RAGTKLTYSF
+1981 KAGAKLTYSF

-2004 AIDDDLPGLSDISI
+2004 AIDDNLHGLSNISI

-2024 RSLPAGSSVTGTAT
+2024 RSLLAGSSVTGTAT
-2038 YTVTQEDVDAGKVK
+2038 YTVTQEDVDAGTVK
-2052 NTAIVTGTDSHGGP
+2052 NTATVTGTDSHGGS
-2066 LTSSSSAS
+2066 LTASSSAS
-2074 TSIERNAAIETVKTV
+2074 TGIERNAAIKTVKTA
-2089 DKTAITGDAAK
+2089 DKTSITGDAAR

-2117 TLRNVTCDDSMR
+2117 TLRNITCDDSMK

-2156 QSDIDSGVVTN
+2156 QSDIDSGIVTN

-2173 DAPDASKAVSNES
+2173 DAPDASKAVSGES
-2186 TVTTNIERT
+2186 TVSTGIERT

-2202 TTERTHIPADEAR
+2202 TTGRTHIPADEAR
-2215 VGEKIPYELTLE
+2215 AGEKIPYELTVE

-2232 TVSDIDIADALA
+2232 TVSDIDISDALA
-2244 DRGTLRIEWGGKS
+2244 DKGTLRIEWGGKTA
-2257 NHSLTPGETVKATA
+2257 HSLAPGETVNATA
-2271 THTVTEADIDAG
+2271 THTVTETDIDAG
-2283 IVENTAKAGGKAP
+2283 IVENIAKAGGKAP
-2296 DGKPIESN
+2296 DGKPVESN
-2304 AAKTATTIEKRK
+2304 SAKAATTIEKRK

-2336 GTEIEFRFEV
+2336 GTEIEFRFDI
-2346 ENNGNVT
+2346 ENNGNAT
-2353 LKGIAI
+2353 LKGIEI
-2359 DDALDGIGDIELDRT
+2359 DDALDGIDDIELDKT
-2374 ELTAGEKTSGTAKYT
+2374 ELAAGEKAGGTAKYA
-2389 ITQVDIDAGVVK
+2389 ITQVDIDAGVVE
-2401 NTAIAKAE
+2401 NTATAKAK

-2440 RESLDGRKS
+2440 REALDGRKS

-2459 FTVTNTGTTTISGI
+2459 FTVTNTGTTTVSGI

-2481 LGDIEYGEKKG
+2481 LGEIKFGDKKAA
-2492 TKGVADT
+2492 KDNADT
-2499 KEDDASTKDN
+2499 KREDTGNTKDD
-2509 GKGKGDASD
+2509 GKGKGDAPD
-2518 SSESVKKGDTS
+2518 SSGNVEKGDTV
-2529 DKPAGGSIFL
+2529 DKVAGDSISL

-2547 RATYRITDGDIEAG
+2547 KAAYRITDGDIEAG
-2561 EIRNTAKAVGKAPIG
+2561 EIRNTAKAAGKAPSG

-2581 KPAEAV
+2581 EPAEAV
-2587 TTIKVEPD
+2587 TKIKVEPD
-2595 PVDEAMSDLMQT
+2595 PVDGAMSDLMQT

-2617 AIAGICIAMR
+2617 AIAGIGIAMR
-2627 VARRKRQRR
+2627 AARRKRQRR

>member
-1 MRYNEARYAI
+1 MGKNAWR
-11 AVVGGYIDMAGKR
+11 GGY
-24 MRWVVAMK
+24 RWR
-32 KSLNVMNAFFLSI
+32 KSLNVRNAFFLSVLI
-45 LVSIIIGISS
+45 SIIAGISS
-55 IAANAATIPTFKTF
+55 IAASAATIPTFKTF

-79 VIASHDNPNYAVDL
+79 VIASHDNPGYVVDL
-93 YGGKPTTSNNVHL
+93 AGGNPALESNVQL
-106 YKKNGTQAQQWYFG
+106 YSRNGTQSQQWYFG
-120 CIDAANDIYEIR
+120 CVDPANDIYEIR
-132 PMLAAA
+132 PMRAAA
-138 IAYAGDNC
+138 AGYTATHDYIYDP
-146 GWTTSGQANSVDV
+146 ANTVDV
-159 PDINHM
+159 PDITHM
-165 ALDVYSGGKTNGA
+165 AMDVSGGGKTDGA
-178 NVQIYTGNGT
+178 NVQIYLGNGT
-188 ASQQWKLIKRSNG
+188 GSQRWKLIKRPNG
-201 SYRIQAMNDTSS
+201 SYRIQALSDTSS

-225 NNVNMQMWHEYSG
+225 NYVNMQMWHEYSG
-238 VVRTEFDLEKVD
+238 IVRTEFDLEKVD
-250 DGITRVSSTTLEPV
+250 DGITRVSSKTLEPV
-264 DKNAETIRY
+264 DKNAEPIRY

-284 ANSKPVIDTA
+284 AGSKPVIDTA

-300 QDLSASNIAKKKNG
+300 QDLTANNISTKKNS
-314 YIFNMESSSSKVT
+314 YILNMESSSSKVT
-327 MTWAQVGLYDGIP
+327 MTWAQVGLYDGVP

-355 ANRCNSWYENPING
+355 ASRCNSWNSTSAKG

-379 NVIVSFRF
+379 NVYVSFRF
-387 AGYKNEDEWFLA
+387 AGYKNDDEWFIKRLG
-399 HLSGAD
+399 GAD
-405 FKCEFFY
+405 FKFEFFY
-412 TSEYGGKPNEAITP
+412 TSGYGGKPNEAITP
-426 INMKY
+426 IDMKY
-431 SIFTGSDLNEDGSGQ
+431 SIFTGSDLNEDGTGQ
-446 EGIMPV
+446 EGIMAV
-452 DKWTGRTYALD
+452 DKWTGRAYALD
-463 ISGVSSSKETALA
+463 ISGVSSSKENAVST
-476 IGRDGIFYYGIYE
+476 GRDGTFYYGMFM
-489 HLTGSGTF
+489 HLVGSGTF

-568 FDVDRISAPDGARS
+568 FDVNRISAPDGARS
-582 FEATVKNGDDG
+582 FEATVKNGNDG

-617 GYTVADPFYL
+617 GYTVAAPFYL

-635 DDKMCGLLYSSP
+635 DDEMCGSLYSSQ
-647 DGKAWTPLGDS
+647 DGKTWTPLGDS
-658 SIAAKNYAYRVNNA
+658 SVTANNYAYKVNNA

-710 NQTLDNIEL
+710 NQTLDNIKL

-731 WGPPKSPTLVPGQT
+731 WGSPKSPTLAPGQT
-745 VTATGTYTLTR
+745 VTATGIYTLTR

-783 ASATVTPSA
+783 SSATVTPSA
-792 ISSIFVSKSVSP
+792 TSSIFVSKAVSP
-804 SIVSTG
+804 STVSTG

-821 IHATNKGNQTLTG
+821 IHATNKGNQTLAG

-841 DGLSALDIDW
+841 DGLGALDIDW
-851 DGNQEGRIAPGKSAV
+851 DGSQEGRIAPGKSAV
-866 ATATYRLTAAD
+866 ATATYKLTSAD

-891 SDLRGNSLTS
+891 NDLRGNSITS

-907 ATITGKTG
+907 ATIAGKTG

-928 ADDAY
+928 ADDAMVGY
-933 AGKRI
+933 RI
-938 GYTIKVTNTGN
+938 RYTIKVTNTGN

-956 ISDAKIA
+956 IADAKIA
-963 PSTASPD
+963 PSTASPG

-983 VSYAITDA
+983 VSYRITA
-991 DIAAGRVINTAT
+991 DDIKAGKVINTAT

-1008 SDGNT
+1008 SDGKT

-1024 IETPRPGISVTKEV
+1024 IETPRLGISVTKEV

-1052 KLTYAISVTNTGN
+1052 KLTYTISVTNTGN

-1084 LDFGTIAPGK
+1084 LDFGTIAPSK

-1105 QDEVDAG
+1105 QDEVNAG
-1112 RIVNAIVVSG
+1112 KVVNAIVVSG

-1133 SISPSSSLTVSKS
+1133 TVSPSSSLTVSKA
-1146 VDTADIA
+1146 VDIANIA

-1181 LADELNGASVGELG
+1181 LADELNGASVGKLG

-1210 YSITTGD
+1210 YSITAGD
-1217 IAAGSVVNAVT
+1217 IAVGSVVNAVT
-1228 AKGTAPSGKSVT
+1228 AKGTAPSGKPVT
-1240 SNRATVRTDIEAPRP
+1240 SNRATARTDIEAPMS

-1266 SLTGAEAH
+1266 SLTGAEVR

-1336 IDKGRVTNTVQASGT
+1336 IDRGRVTNIAQASGT
-1351 GVGGTSVTS
+1351 GVGGSTVTS

-1366 TSIEA
+1366 TSIET
-1371 SDSITVSK
+1371 SDSLTATK

-1395 TLSYTFTVS
+1395 ELTYTFTVR

-1414 SIADSIGSIGKITP
+1414 SIADSIGSIGKITT

-1469 GSSIK
+1469 GSSVK
-1474 SAESSVTT
+1474 SKESSVTT

-1487 RTGITLTKTVDKDS
+1487 RTGLTLTKTVDKES

-1507 KAGAELAYGFRIANT
+1507 RAGAELAYGFKIANT
-1522 GNVAIEGITIN
+1522 GNVAIEGISIS
-1533 DGLTGISKVTVSW
+1533 DGLAGISKVTVSW
-1546 PGAEGRL
+1546 PGAKGRL

-1568 QADID
+1568 QDDID

-1582 ASGENPTTGETVE
+1582 ASGTNPTTGETAE

-1615 KADPTTIPAS
+1615 AANPTAIPAS

-1634 YSISVRNAGNVT
+1634 YSISVKNTGNVT

-1699 GTMPDGSMTTSGR
+1699 GAMPDGSMTTSGR
-1712 ATAQTTIEK
+1712 ATAKTTIEK

-1727 LEKTVDKKSLTA
+1727 LEKTVDKESLTV
-1739 DESKVGA
+1739 DESKVGT

-1766 IDDKLEGISSISMR
+1766 IDDKLDGISTISMR

-1801 ITDDDIS
+1801 ITDDDITHTY
-1808 VEFVKNI
+1808 VRNI
-1815 ATAIGS
+1815 ATATGN
-1821 DTVTGNQ
+1821 DTVTGNE
-1828 VKSNKA
+1828 VESNE
-1834 GARTDIVRNLK
+1834 ARAETDIVRILQLK
-1845 IGLEKTSNPTRITAE
+1845 LEKTSNPARITAE
-1860 DAVVGK
+1860 DAIVGK
-1866 EIEYRFKVTNTGNC
+1866 EIEYGFKVTNTGNC
-1880 KFVIWKIED
+1880 SFNIRGID
-1889 SLDGISEINGIKLL
+1889 DRLGGISEIRLPKGRLA
-1903 ETGLEPGESTTGTAT
+1903 PDESMIGTAT

-1925 IDAGKITN
+1925 IDAGEITN
-1933 EAVATALIMDIADA
+1933 EAVARGYLIDGPNVE
-1947 KSNRATVTTP
+1947 SNRATVTTP
-1957 IEQPRSGMSFEKT
+1957 IEQPHPGMSFEKT
-1970 VDRKQLTGGEA
+1970 VDRKQLAGSEA
-1981 RAGTKLTYSF
+1981 KAGAKLTYSF

-2004 AIDDDLPGLSDISI
+2004 AIDDDLPGLSGISI

-2052 NTAIVTGTDSHGGP
+2052 NTATVTGTDSHGGS
-2066 LTSSSSAS
+2066 LTASSSAS
-2074 TSIERNAAIETVKTV
+2074 TGIERSAAIKTVKTA
-2089 DKTAITGDAAK
+2089 DKTSITGDAAK

-2117 TLRNVTCDDSMR
+2117 TLRNVICDDSMQ

-2142 PGETATGTASHAIT
+2142 PGETATGTAPHAIT
-2156 QSDIDSGVVTN
+2156 QSDIDSGIVTN

-2173 DAPDASKAVSNES
+2173 DAPDASKAVSGES
-2186 TVTTNIERT
+2186 TVSTNIERT
-2195 PRLTLAK
+2195 PQLTLAK
-2202 TTERTHIPADEAR
+2202 TTGRTHIPADEAR
-2215 VGEKIPYELTLE
+2215 AGEKIPYELTVE

-2244 DRGTLRIEWGGKS
+2244 DNGTLQIEWGGKTA
-2257 NHSLTPGETVKATA
+2257 HSLAPSETVKATA
-2271 THTVTEADIDAG
+2271 THTVTETDIDAG
-2283 IVENTAKAGGKAP
+2283 IVENTAKANGKAP
-2296 DGKPIESN
+2296 DDKPVESN
-2304 AAKTATTIEKRK
+2304 AAKAATTIEKRK
-2316 PSIALVK
+2316 PSIAIVK

-2336 GTEIEFRFEV
+2336 GTEVEFRFDI
-2346 ENNGNVT
+2346 ENNGNAT

-2359 DDALDGIGDIELDRT
+2359 DDALDGIGDIELDKT
-2374 ELTAGEKTSGTAKYT
+2374 ELAAGEKTGGTAKYA
-2389 ITQVDIDAGVVK
+2389 ITQADIDAGVVK
-2401 NTAIAKAE
+2401 NTATAKAK

-2424 VEIEGT
+2424 VKIEGT

-2449 ELDGTQLTYS
+2449 ELDGTQLAYS
-2459 FTVTNTGTTTISGI
+2459 FTVTNTGTTTVSGI

-2481 LGDIEYGEKKG
+2481 LDDIEYGDKKG
-2492 TKGVADT
+2492 AKDDADT
-2499 KEDDASTKDN
+2499 KEDDADTKDN
-2509 GKGKGDASD
+2509 SKGKGKGDASS
-2518 SSESVKKGDTS
+2518 SSESVEKGDTG
-2529 DKPAGGSIFL
+2529 DKNKTDDGSISL

-2547 RATYRITDGDIEAG
+2547 KAAYRITDGDIEAG
-2561 EIRNTAKAVGKAPIG
+2561 EIKNTAKVVGKAPSG

-2581 KPAEAV
+2581 EPAEAV
-2587 TTIKVEPD
+2587 TKIKVEPD
-2595 PVDEAMSDLMQT
+2595 PVVDATSDLMQT

-2627 VARRKRQRR
+2627 VARRKRRMR

>member
-1 MRYNEARYAI
+1 MIEKKNA
-11 AVVGGYIDMAGKR
+11 GGGVSIG
-24 MRWVVAMK
+24 
-32 KSLNVMNAFFLSI
+32 KSLNVRNIFFLSI
-45 LVSIIIGISS
+45 LILIITGISS
-55 IAANAATIPTFKTF
+55 IAVNAATIPLFKTF
-69 KKGSIENGVY
+69 QKGSLGNGVY
-79 VIASHDNPNYAVDL
+79 VIASHDNPNYVVDL
-93 YGGKPTTSNNVHL
+93 YGRDPAAKNNIHL
-106 YKKNGTQAQQWYFG
+106 YGRNGSQAQQWYFG
-120 CIDAANDIYEIR
+120 CIDAANNIYEIR

-138 IAYAGDNC
+138 IGYTTTHDYILDPDN
-146 GWTTSGQANSVDV
+146 TVST
-159 PDINHM
+159 PDIAHM
-165 ALDVYSGGKTNGA
+165 AMDVADGGKINGA
-178 NVQIYTGNGT
+178 NVQIYSGNGT
-188 ASQQWKLIKRSNG
+188 TSQQWKLIKRPNG
-201 SYRIQAMNDTSS
+201 SYRIQSMADTSS

-225 NNVNMQMWHEYSG
+225 NYVNMQMWHEDSG

-264 DKNAETIRY
+264 DKNAEPIRY

-284 ANSKPVIDTA
+284 AGLKPVIDTA

-300 QDLSASNIAKKKNG
+300 QDLSASNIATKTNG

-355 ANRCNSWYENPING
+355 ANRSNSWSAKPANG

-387 AGYKNEDEWFLA
+387 AGYKNEDEWFIK
-399 HLSGAD
+399 HLGGAD
-405 FKCEFFY
+405 FKFEFFY
-412 TSEYGGKPNEAITP
+412 ASEYGGKPNEAITP
-426 INMKY
+426 IDMKY
-431 SIFTGSDLNEDGSGQ
+431 SIFTGSDLNEDGTGQ
-446 EGIMPV
+446 EGIMAV
-452 DKWTGRTYALD
+452 GKWTGRAYALD
-463 ISGVSSSKETALA
+463 VAGVSSSTETAIHA
-476 IGRDGIFYYGIYE
+476 GRDGTFYYGIYE
-489 HLTGSGTF
+489 HIVGSGTF

-522 DTAGYIGFYMQFDS
+522 DTAGQIGFYVQFDS
-536 FGAMPA
+536 FGTMPA

-550 KTVDGTAVTSK
+550 KTVDGAAVTGK
-561 AERDKFS
+561 AERNKFS
-568 FDVDRISAPDGARS
+568 FNVDRIAAPDGARS
-582 FEATVKNGDDG
+582 FEATVKNGDNG

-608 YKIVEYETP
+608 YKIVEHETA
-617 GYTVADPFYL
+617 GYTVAAPFYL

-635 DDKMCGLLYSSP
+635 DDKMCGSLYSSP

-658 SIAAKNYAYRVNNA
+658 SVTANNYAYKVNNA

-698 TIGYTFTITNTG
+698 TIGYTFTITNIG
-710 NQTLDNIEL
+710 NQTLDNIKL

-726 APVIN
+726 APTIN
-731 WGPPKSPTLVPGQT
+731 WGSSGPNSLDPGKT

-792 ISSIFVSKSVSP
+792 TSSIFVSKAVSP
-804 SIVSTG
+804 STVSTG
-810 DASVGE
+810 DASVGA

-851 DGNQEGRIAPGKSAV
+851 DGNQTGRIAPGKSAV
-866 ATATYRLTAAD
+866 ATATYRLTAVD

-891 SDLRGNSLTS
+891 NDLRGNSLTS

-907 ATITGKTG
+907 ATIAGKTG
-915 LSLEKTTDTPSIS
+915 LSLEKTTDTASIS
-928 ADDAY
+928 ADDAFV
-933 AGKRI
+933 GKRI

-956 ISDAKIA
+956 IADAKIA
-963 PSTASPD
+963 PSTASPG

-991 DIAAGRVINTAT
+991 DIAAGKVINTAT

-1008 SDGNT
+1008 SDGQT

-1024 IETPRPGISVTKEV
+1024 IETPRKGISVSKEV

-1052 KLTYAISVTNTGN
+1052 KLTYTISVTNTGN

-1084 LDFGTIAPGK
+1084 LDFGAIAPGK

-1105 QDEVDAG
+1105 QDEVNAG
-1112 RIVNAIVVSG
+1112 KVVNAIVVSG

-1153 ADEAIA
+1153 ADDAIA

-1181 LADELNGASVGELG
+1181 LADELNGASVGKLG

-1210 YSITTGD
+1210 YAITAGD

-1228 AKGTAPSGKSVT
+1228 AKGIAPSGKTVT
-1240 SNRATVRTDIEAPRP
+1240 SNRATARTDIEAPRS

-1266 SLTGAEAH
+1266 SLTGAEAR
-1274 PGTKLSYTITVTNGG
+1274 PGMKLSYTIVVTNGG
-1289 NSTVSGIRLDDSMDG
+1289 NSTVRNIRLDDLMAG

-1326 RVSYTVTQSD
+1326 HVSYTVTQSD
-1336 IDKGRVTNTVQASGT
+1336 IDRGRVTNTVQASGT
-1351 GVGGTSVTS
+1351 GVGGSAVTS

-1395 TLSYTFTVS
+1395 ALTYTFNVR

-1451 IKAGRV
+1451 IKAGKV

-1469 GSSIK
+1469 GSSVK
-1474 SAESSVTT
+1474 SKESRVTT

-1487 RTGITLTKTVDKDS
+1487 RTGLTLTKTVDKEI

-1507 KAGAELAYGFRIANT
+1507 KAGAELAYGFKITNT
-1522 GNVAIEGITIN
+1522 GNVAIEGISIS

-1546 PGAEGRL
+1546 PGAKGRL

-1573 RGSVTNTAK
+1573 RGTVTNSAK
-1582 ASGENPTTGETVE
+1582 ASGENPTTGESIE

-1610 LAVSK
+1610 LEVSK
-1615 KADPTTIPAS
+1615 TADPTAIPAS

-1692 TNTVTVG
+1692 RNTVTVG
-1699 GTMPDGSMTTSGR
+1699 GTTPDGSMTTSGR
-1712 ATAQTTIEK
+1712 ATANILIEK
-1721 PAPKLT
+1721 PAPELT
-1727 LEKTVDKKSLTA
+1727 LVKDVDKEILTA

-1746 KLHYSFKLT
+1746 KLHYSFYLE
-1755 NAGNVAIDGIS
+1755 NVGNVAIDSIS
-1766 IDDKLEGISSISMR
+1766 IDDELKGISSVSMR

-1801 ITDDDIS
+1801 ITDDDIA
-1808 VEFVKNI
+1808 VQFVSNV
-1815 ATAIGS
+1815 ATAVGR
-1821 DTVTGNQ
+1821 DTVTGKI
-1828 VKSNKA
+1828 VKSNRA
-1834 GARTDIVRNLK
+1834 FASTDIVRNLK

-1860 DAVVGK
+1860 DAVAGR

-1880 KFVIWKIED
+1880 GFDIWKIED
-1889 SLDGISEINGIKLL
+1889 SLDGISDIKLL
-1903 ETGLEPGESTTGTAT
+1903 KNRLESGESTTGTAT

-1925 IDAGKITN
+1925 IDAGAITN
-1933 EAVATALIMDIADA
+1933 EAVATALIIDIADA

-1957 IEQPRSGMSFEKT
+1957 IERPRPGISFEKT
-1970 VDRKQLTGGEA
+1970 ANRKQLTGSEA
-1981 RAGTKLTYSF
+1981 KAGAKLTYSF
-1991 KISNTGNIAINDI
+1991 EIANTGNIAINDI
-2004 AIDDDLPGLSDISI
+2004 AIDDDLHGLSNIFI

-2038 YTVTQEDVDAGKVK
+2038 YTVTQEDVDSGKIK
-2052 NTAIVTGTDSHGGP
+2052 NTATVTGTDSHGGS
-2066 LTSSSSAS
+2066 LTASSSAS
-2074 TSIERNAAIETVKTV
+2074 TGIERNPAIRTVKTA
-2089 DKTAITGDAAK
+2089 DKTSITGDAAK
-2100 PGTEIR
+2100 PGTEIG
-2106 YTVKVTNTGNV
+2106 YTVKITNTGNV
-2117 TLRNVTCDDSMR
+2117 TLRNIACDDSMK
-2129 GIGRIALDRTQLA
+2129 GIGRITLDRTQLA

-2156 QSDIDSGVVTN
+2156 QSDIDSGIVTN

-2173 DAPDASKAVSNES
+2173 DAPDASKAVSSES
-2186 TVTTNIERT
+2186 TVSTGIERT

-2202 TTERTHIPADEAR
+2202 TTGRMHIPADEAR
-2215 VGEKIPYELTLE
+2215 AGEKIPYGLTIE
-2227 NTGNA
+2227 NTGNV
-2232 TVSDIDIADALA
+2232 TVSDIDIADTLA
-2244 DRGTLRIEWGGKS
+2244 DNGTLRIEWGGKTA
-2257 NHSLTPGETVKATA
+2257 HSLAPGETVKATA

-2283 IVENTAKAGGKAP
+2283 IVENTAKADGKVP
-2296 DGKPIESN
+2296 DGKPVESN
-2304 AAKTATTIEKRK
+2304 TAKAATTIEKRK

-2323 TGTERVSG
+2323 TGTEQVSG

-2336 GTEIEFRFEV
+2336 GTEIEFSFEV
-2346 ENNGNVT
+2346 ENNGNAT

-2359 DDALDGIGDIELDRT
+2359 DDALDGIGDVELDRT
-2374 ELTAGEKTSGTAKYT
+2374 ELAAGEKTSGTAKYA
-2389 ITQVDIDAGVVK
+2389 ITQADIDAGVVK

-2424 VEIEGT
+2424 VKIEGI

-2440 RESLDGRKS
+2440 REELDGRKS

-2459 FTVTNTGTTTISGI
+2459 FTVTNTGTTTVSDI

-2492 TKGVADT
+2492 AKDDADT
-2499 KEDDASTKDN
+2499 KKDDTDTKDD
-2509 GKGKGDASD
+2509 GKGKGDASG
-2518 SSESVKKGDTS
+2518 SSGSVEKGDTS
-2529 DKPAGGSIFL
+2529 DKTAGDSISL
-2539 APGESITA
+2539 APGESIAA
-2547 RATYRITDGDIEAG
+2547 RAAYRITDGDINAG
-2561 EIRNTAKAVGKAPIG
+2561 EIRNTAKAVGKTPSG

-2581 KPAEAV
+2581 KPAEAL
-2587 TTIKVEPD
+2587 TKIKVEPD
-2595 PVDEAMSDLMQT
+2595 PVDEATSDIMQT

-2627 VARRKRQRR
+2627 AARRKRQRR

>member
-1 MRYNEARYAI
+1 MFRCRRRWRLRRHVRKKNA
-11 AVVGGYIDMAGKR
+11 GG
-24 MRWVVAMK
+24 V
-32 KSLNVMNAFFLSI
+32 SLNARNVFFLSI

-79 VIASHDNPNYAVDL
+79 IIASHDNPGYVVDL
-93 YGGKPTTSNNVHL
+93 YGGDPASGNNVQL
-106 YKKNGTQAQQWYFG
+106 YNRNGTQSQQWYFG

-132 PMLAAA
+132 PMRAAA
-138 IAYAGDNC
+138 SGY
-146 GWTTSGQANSVDV
+146 TTTRDYIYDPANTVDV
-159 PDINHM
+159 PDISHM
-165 ALDVYSGGKTNGA
+165 AMDVAHGGKTDGA
-178 NVQIYTGNGT
+178 NVQIYSGNGMP
-188 ASQQWKLIKRSNG
+188 SQQWKLIKRPNG
-201 SYRIQAMNDTSS
+201 SYRIRSMVDTSS
-213 TPFLLNIAAEPA
+213 TPFFLNIAAEPA
-225 NNVNMQMWHEYSG
+225 NRVNIQMWHDYSG
-238 VVRTEFDLEKVD
+238 IVRTEFDLEKVD

-264 DKNAETIRY
+264 DKNAEPIRY

-284 ANSKPVIDTA
+284 AGSKPVIDTA

-300 QDLSASNIAKKKNG
+300 QDLTAAPINSTRNS
-314 YIFNMESSSSKVT
+314 YILNMESSSSKVT
-327 MTWAQVGLYDGIP
+327 MTWAQVGLYDGVP
-340 VGVRMTVDN
+340 VGVRMTIDN
-349 SSPTYP
+349 SSPTSP
-355 ANRCNSWYENPING
+355 ASRCNSWDGSSANG
-369 HWEQSVGSDK
+369 SWEQSVGSDK
-379 NVIVSFRF
+379 NVYVSFRF
-387 AGYKNEDEWFLA
+387 AGYKNEDEWYVARLG
-399 HLSGAD
+399 GAD
-405 FKCEFFY
+405 FKFEFFY

-426 INMKY
+426 IDMKY
-431 SIFTGSDLNEDGSGQ
+431 SIFTGSDLNEDGTGQ
-446 EGIMPV
+446 EGIMAA
-452 DKWTGRTYALD
+452 DKWTGRAYALD
-463 ISGVSSSKETALA
+463 ISGVSSSMETADS
-476 IGRDGIFYYGIYE
+476 IGRAGRFYYGIFW

-497 NGVNNAI
+497 NGVNNAM

-517 KIRIC
+517 KVRIC
-522 DTAGYIGFYMQFDS
+522 DNAGYIGFFMQFDS

-561 AERDKFS
+561 SERNKFS
-568 FDVDRISAPDGARS
+568 FDVNRISAPDGARS

-608 YKIVEYETP
+608 YKVTEHKVT
-617 GYTVADPFYL
+617 GYTVAAPFYL
-627 KETIYYDD
+627 KETIYYNDD
-635 DDKMCGLLYSSP
+635 DEMCGSLYSSQ

-658 SIAAKNYAYRVNNA
+658 SVAANNYAYKVNNA

-710 NQTLDNIEL
+710 NQTLENIEL

-804 SIVSTG
+804 STVSTG

-851 DGNQEGRIAPGKSAV
+851 DGNQEGRIAPGKSVV

-891 SDLRGNSLTS
+891 NDLRGNSLTS

-907 ATITGKTG
+907 ATIAGKTG
-915 LSLEKTTDTPSIS
+915 LSLEKMTDTPSIS
-928 ADDAY
+928 ADEAFV
-933 AGKRI
+933 GNWIK
-938 GYTIKVTNTGN
+938 YTIKVTNTGN
-949 RKLTGLA
+949 RKLTGLTIA
-956 ISDAKIA
+956 DDKIA
-963 PSTASPD
+963 PSTASPG

-991 DIAAGRVINTAT
+991 DIKAGKVINTAT

-1008 SDGNT
+1008 SDGKT

-1043 TGDEARAGT
+1043 TGGEARAGT
-1052 KLTYAISVTNTGN
+1052 KLTYTISVTNNGN

-1105 QDEVDAG
+1105 QDEVNAG
-1112 RIVNAIVVSG
+1112 KVVNAIVVSG

-1133 SISPSSSLTVSKS
+1133 SISPSSSLTVSKA
-1146 VDTADIA
+1146 VDTANIA
-1153 ADEAIA
+1153 ADDAIA
-1159 GKRLTYT
+1159 EKRLTYT
-1166 ITVRN
+1166 ITVCN

-1181 LADELNGASVGELG
+1181 LADELSGASVGKLG
-1195 KTTLAPGEQTTATAT
+1195 KTTLAPGEETTATAT
-1210 YSITTGD
+1210 YAITAGD

-1240 SNRATVRTDIEAPRP
+1240 SNRATARTDIEAPRS

-1266 SLTGAEAH
+1266 SLTGAEAR

-1289 NSTVSGIRLDDSMDG
+1289 NSTVSGIWLDDSMDG

-1336 IDKGRVTNTVQASGT
+1336 IDRGRVTNTVQASGT
-1351 GVGGTSVTS
+1351 GVGGSAVTS

-1379 AVDRT
+1379 AVDKT

-1395 TLSYTFTVS
+1395 ELAYTFTIR

-1440 ATASYRITAAD
+1440 ATAPYRITAAD
-1451 IKAGRV
+1451 IKAGQV

-1469 GSSIK
+1469 GSSVK
-1474 SAESSVTT
+1474 SKESRVTT

-1487 RTGITLTKTVDKDS
+1487 RTGLTLTKTVDKES

-1507 KAGAELAYGFRIANT
+1507 KAGAELAYGFKIANT
-1522 GNVAIEGITIN
+1522 GNVAIEGISIS
-1533 DGLTGISKVTVSW
+1533 DGLAGISKVTVSW
-1546 PGAEGRL
+1546 PGAKGRL
-1553 DAGQTATGTA
+1553 DSGQTATGTA

-1568 QADID
+1568 QDDID

-1615 KADPTTIPAS
+1615 TADPTAITAS
-1625 EAKAGKEIT
+1625 EAKAGKEIV

-1656 EIGTVTMSK
+1656 KIGTVTMSK

-1712 ATAQTTIEK
+1712 ATAKTTIEK

-1766 IDDKLEGISSISMR
+1766 IDDKLKGISAISMR

-1801 ITDDDIS
+1801 ITDSDI
-1808 VEFVKNI
+1808 VNQNVYNV
-1815 ATAIGS
+1815 ATATGN
-1821 DTVTGNQ
+1821 DTVTGKEVQ
-1828 VKSNKA
+1828 SNEA
-1834 GARTDIVRNLK
+1834 GAWTDIVRNLK
-1845 IGLEKTSNPTRITAE
+1845 IELEKTSNPTRITAE
-1860 DAVVGK
+1860 DAIAGH
-1866 EIEYRFKVTNTGNC
+1866 EIEYRFKVANTGNC
-1880 KFVIWKIED
+1880 GFSIWKLED
-1889 SLDGISEINGIKLL
+1889 SLDGISEIKLL
-1903 ETGLEPGESTTGTAT
+1903 KKWLEPGESTTGTAT

-1933 EAVATALIMDIADA
+1933 EAVATALILDRADA

-1957 IEQPRSGMSFEKT
+1957 IEQPHPGISFEKT
-1970 VDRKQLTGGEA
+1970 VDRKQLTGSEA
-1981 RAGTKLTYSF
+1981 KAGAKLTYSF

-2004 AIDDDLPGLSDISI
+2004 AIDDNLHGLSNISI

-2024 RSLPAGSSVTGTAT
+2024 HSLPAGSSVIGTAT
-2038 YTVTQEDVDAGKVK
+2038 YTVTQEDVDTGKVK
-2052 NTAIVTGTDSHGGP
+2052 NAATVTGTDSHGGS
-2066 LTSSSSAS
+2066 LTASSSAS
-2074 TSIERNAAIETVKTV
+2074 TGIERNAAIKTVKTA
-2089 DKTAITGDAAK
+2089 DKTSITRDAAK

-2117 TLRNVTCDDSMR
+2117 MLRNVICDDSMQ

-2142 PGETATGTASHAIT
+2142 PRETATGTASHAIT
-2156 QSDIDSGVVTN
+2156 QSDIDSGIVTN

-2173 DAPDASKAVSNES
+2173 DAPDASKAVSGKS
-2186 TVTTNIERT
+2186 TVSTNIERT

-2202 TTERTHIPADEAR
+2202 TTGRTHIPADEAR
-2215 VGEKIPYELTLE
+2215 AGEKIPYELTVE

-2232 TVSDIDIADALA
+2232 TVFDIDIADALA
-2244 DRGTLRIEWGGKS
+2244 DRGTLRIEWGGKTA
-2257 NHSLTPGETVKATA
+2257 HSLAPGETVKATA
-2271 THTVTEADIDAG
+2271 THTVTETDIDAG
-2283 IVENTAKAGGKAP
+2283 IVENTAKANGKAP
-2296 DGKPIESN
+2296 DGKPVESN
-2304 AAKTATTIEKRK
+2304 AAKAATTIEKRK
-2316 PSIALVK
+2316 PSIAIVK

-2336 GTEIEFRFEV
+2336 GTKVEFRFDI
-2346 ENNGNVT
+2346 ENNGNAT

-2359 DDALDGIGDIELDRT
+2359 DDALDGIGDIELDKT
-2374 ELTAGEKTSGTAKYT
+2374 ELAAGEKTGGTAKYA
-2389 ITQVDIDAGVVK
+2389 ITQADIDAGVVK
-2401 NTAIAKAE
+2401 NTATAKAK

-2424 VEIEGT
+2424 VKIEGT
-2430 SSLAIEKTVD
+2430 SSLAIEKAVD

-2449 ELDGTQLTYS
+2449 ELDGTQLAYS
-2459 FTVTNTGTTTISGI
+2459 FTVTNTGTTTVSGI

-2481 LGDIEYGEKKG
+2481 LGDIEYGDKKG
-2492 TKGVADT
+2492 AKDDADT
-2499 KEDDASTKDN
+2499 KEDDADTKDN
-2509 GKGKGDASD
+2509 SKGKGKGDASD
-2518 SSESVKKGDTS
+2518 SSGSVEKGDT
-2529 DKPAGGSIFL
+2529 DDRAAGGSISL

-2547 RATYRITDGDIEAG
+2547 KAAYRITDGDIEAG
-2561 EIRNTAKAVGKAPIG
+2561 EIRNTAKAVGKAPSG

-2587 TTIKVEPD
+2587 TKIKVEPE
-2595 PVDEAMSDLMQT
+2595 PVDDVVLDLMQT

-2627 VARRKRQRR
+2627 AARKKRCRR

>member
-1 MRYNEARYAI
+1 M
-11 AVVGGYIDMAGKR
+11 G
-24 MRWVVAMK
+24 
-32 KSLNVMNAFFLSI
+32 KSLNVRNAFFLSI
-45 LVSIIIGISS
+45 LISIIAGISS
-55 IAANAATIPTFKTF
+55 IAANAATIPTLKTF

-79 VIASHDNPNYAVDL
+79 VIASHDNPGYVVDL
-93 YGGKPTTSNNVHL
+93 YGGNPALQSNVHL
-106 YKKNGTQAQQWYFG
+106 YNRNGTQAQQWYFG
-120 CIDAANDIYEIR
+120 CVDPANDIYEIR
-132 PMLAAA
+132 PMRAMA
-138 IAYAGDNC
+138 IGYTATHDC
-146 GWTTSGQANSVDV
+146 IWDPANTVDV
-159 PDINHM
+159 PDITHM
-165 ALDVYSGGKTNGA
+165 AMDVTGGGKTDGA
-178 NVQIYTGNGT
+178 NVQIYLGNGN
-188 ASQQWKLIKRSNG
+188 ASQQWKLIKRPNG
-201 SYRIQAMNDTSS
+201 SYRIRSMVDTSS
-213 TPFLLNIAAEPA
+213 TPFFLNIAAEPA
-225 NNVNMQMWHEYSG
+225 NNVNIQMWHDYSG
-238 VVRTEFDLEKVD
+238 IVRTEFDLEKVD
-250 DGITRVSSTTLEPV
+250 DGITRISSKTLEPV
-264 DKNAETIRY
+264 DKNAEPIRY

-300 QDLSASNIAKKKNG
+300 QDLSASNINNKRNK
-314 YIFNMESSSSKVT
+314 YILNMESSSSKAT
-327 MTWAQVGLYDGIP
+327 MTWAQVGLYDGVP

-349 SSPTYP
+349 SSLTSP
-355 ANRCNSWYENPING
+355 ANRCNSWNG
-369 HWEQSVGSDK
+369 TSANGQWEQSVGSDK
-379 NVIVSFRF
+379 NVMVSFRF
-387 AGYKNEDEWFLA
+387 AGYKSEDEWL
-399 HLSGAD
+399 LVRLGGAD
-405 FKCEFFY
+405 FKFEFFY
-412 TSEYGGKPNEAITP
+412 TSEYGGKPNESITP
-426 INMKY
+426 IDMKY

-446 EGIMPV
+446 EGIMAA
-452 DKWTGRTYALD
+452 DQWTGRAYALD
-463 ISGVSSSKETALA
+463 VSGVSSSIETTAS
-476 IGRDGIFYYGIYE
+476 IGRTGRFYYGNYM

-522 DTAGYIGFYMQFDS
+522 DNAGYIGFYMQFDS

-561 AERDKFS
+561 EERERFR
-568 FDVDRISAPDGARS
+568 FDVTRTSAPDGARS

-593 FYIDEKPQYITGDYI
+593 FYINEKPQYITGDYI
-608 YKIVEYETP
+608 YKVTEYETA

-635 DDKMCGLLYSSP
+635 DDEMCGSLYSSP
-647 DGKAWTPLGDS
+647 DGKTWTPLGDS
-658 SIAAKNYAYRVNNA
+658 SVAANNYAYKVDNKTR
-672 TKKSSISLTKTPDKT
+672 KSSISLTKTPDKA

-710 NQTLDNIEL
+710 NQTLGNIRL

-726 APVIN
+726 APTID
-731 WGPPKSPTLVPGQT
+731 WGPPKSPTLDPGDT

-770 TATDELGRTVTSS
+770 TAVDELGRTVTSS

-792 ISSIFVSKSVSP
+792 TSSVFVSKSVSP
-804 SIVSTG
+804 STVSTG

-841 DGLSALDIDW
+841 DGLGALDINW
-851 DGNQEGRIAPGKSAV
+851 YGSQEDRIAPGKYAT

-891 SDLRGNSLTS
+891 SDLRGNSITS

-907 ATITGKTG
+907 ATIAGKTG
-915 LSLEKTTDTPSIS
+915 LSLEKTTDTASIS
-928 ADDAY
+928 ADDAV

-949 RKLTGLA
+949 RKLTGIA
-956 ISDAKIA
+956 IADAKIA
-963 PSTASPD
+963 PSTASPG

-1003 ATATD
+1003 ATARD
-1008 SDGNT
+1008 SDGKT

-1024 IETPRPGISVTKEV
+1024 IETPRKGISVTKEV
-1038 DKTVL
+1038 DRTVL
-1043 TGDEARAGT
+1043 PGDEARAGT
-1052 KLTYAISVTNTGN
+1052 KLTYTISVTNTGN

-1073 TDTMRYDGNPT
+1073 TDTMKYDGNPT

-1105 QDEVDAG
+1105 QDEVNAG
-1112 RIVNAIVVSG
+1112 KVVNAIIVSG
-1122 SSMTSRDSVET
+1122 SSVTARDSVET

-1181 LADELNGASVGELG
+1181 LADELNGASVGKLG
-1195 KTTLAPGEQTTATAT
+1195 KTTLAPGEQTTAIAT
-1210 YSITTGD
+1210 YAITAGD

-1240 SNRATVRTDIEAPRP
+1240 SNRATARTDIEAPRS

-1266 SLTGAEAH
+1266 SLTGAEAR
-1274 PGTKLSYTITVTNGG
+1274 PGTKLSYTITVINGG
-1289 NSTVSGIRLDDSMDG
+1289 NSTVSGITLDDTMDG
-1304 ASGPLLAQLDRTEL
+1304 TSGPLLAQLNRTEL

-1336 IDKGRVTNTVQASGT
+1336 IDRGSVTNTAQASGK
-1351 GVGGTSVTS
+1351 GVGGTPVTS

-1371 SDSITVSK
+1371 SDSITVAK
-1379 AVDRT
+1379 TVDRT

-1395 TLSYTFTVS
+1395 TLSYSFTVR

-1440 ATASYRITAAD
+1440 ATASYRITADD
-1451 IKAGRV
+1451 IKAGKV
-1457 VNSATASGTNPS
+1457 VNSATTSGTNPA
-1469 GSSIK
+1469 GSSVR

-1487 RTGITLTKTVDKDS
+1487 RTDLTLTKTVDKES

-1507 KAGAELAYGFRIANT
+1507 KAGAELAYGFKIANT
-1522 GNVAIEGITIN
+1522 GNVAIDGITVS
-1533 DGLTGISKVTVSW
+1533 DGLTGISRIAVSW
-1546 PGAEGRL
+1546 PGEEGRL

-1582 ASGENPTTGETVE
+1582 VGGTNRTTGETVE

-1615 KADPTTIPAS
+1615 IADPTAIPAS
-1625 EAKAGKEIT
+1625 EAKAGKEIS
-1634 YSISVRNAGNVT
+1634 YKISVRNAGNVT

-1656 EIGTVTMSK
+1656 EIGTVSMSK

-1677 VRHAITDAEINAGIV
+1677 VRHAITDAEINAGTV
-1692 TNTVTVG
+1692 SNTVTVG
-1699 GTMPDGSMTTSGR
+1699 GAMPDGSMTTSGK
-1712 ATAQTTIEK
+1712 ATAKTTIEK
-1721 PAPKLT
+1721 PAPKLA

-1739 DESKVGA
+1739 DESRIGA

-1766 IDDKLEGISSISMR
+1766 IDDELEGISTVSMK

-1785 GTLAP
+1785 GTLVP

-1801 ITDDDIS
+1801 ITDDDI
-1808 VEFVKNI
+1808 VNQNVYNV
-1815 ATAIGS
+1815 ATATGI
-1821 DTVTGNQ
+1821 DTVTGKK
-1828 VKSNKA
+1828 VKSNEA
-1834 GARTDIVRNLK
+1834 GAVTAIIRNLK
-1845 IGLEKTSNPTRITAE
+1845 IGLEKTSNPTRITAD

-1880 KFVIWKIED
+1880 EFAIWKIED
-1889 SLDGISEINGIKLL
+1889 SLDGISEIKLL

-1933 EAVATALIMDIADA
+1933 EAVATALIMDRADA
-1947 KSNRATVTTP
+1947 KSNRATVTAP

-1970 VDRKQLTGGEA
+1970 VDRKQLSGSEA
-1981 RAGTKLTYSF
+1981 KAGAKLTYSF
-1991 KISNTGNIAINDI
+1991 KISNTGNIAINGI

-2024 RSLPAGSSVTGTAT
+2024 RSIPAGSSVTGTAT
-2038 YTVTQEDVDAGKVK
+2038 YTVTQEDIDAGKVE
-2052 NTAIVTGTDSHGGP
+2052 NTATVTGTDSHGGS
-2066 LTSSSSAS
+2066 LTASSSAS
-2074 TSIERNAAIETVKTV
+2074 TGIERNAAIKTVKTV
-2089 DKTAITGDAAK
+2089 DKASITGGRGEVRHRNRIHRQGRKYRQRDAPQYHLRRLHERDREDSPRQDAAR
-2100 PGTEIR
+2100 P
-2106 YTVKVTNTGNV
+2106 
-2117 TLRNVTCDDSMR
+2117 R
-2129 GIGRIALDRTQLA
+2129 G
-2142 PGETATGTASHAIT
+2142 
-2156 QSDIDSGVVTN
+2156 
-2167 TASSSA
+2167 
-2173 DAPDASKAVSNES
+2173 
-2186 TVTTNIERT
+2186 
-2195 PRLTLAK
+2195 
-2202 TTERTHIPADEAR
+2202 
-2215 VGEKIPYELTLE
+2215 
-2227 NTGNA
+2227 
-2232 TVSDIDIADALA
+2232 
-2244 DRGTLRIEWGGKS
+2244 
-2257 NHSLTPGETVKATA
+2257 
-2271 THTVTEADIDAG
+2271 
-2283 IVENTAKAGGKAP
+2283 
-2296 DGKPIESN
+2296 
-2304 AAKTATTIEKRK
+2304 
-2316 PSIALVK
+2316 
-2323 TGTERVSG
+2323 
-2331 DDVKP
+2331 
-2336 GTEIEFRFEV
+2336 
-2346 ENNGNVT
+2346 
-2353 LKGIAI
+2353 
-2359 DDALDGIGDIELDRT
+2359 
-2374 ELTAGEKTSGTAKYT
+2374 
-2389 ITQVDIDAGVVK
+2389 
-2401 NTAIAKAE
+2401 
-2409 DVDGNPVESNESEHD
+2409 
-2424 VEIEGT
+2424 
-2430 SSLAIEKTVD
+2430 
-2440 RESLDGRKS
+2440 
-2449 ELDGTQLTYS
+2449 
-2459 FTVTNTGTTTISGI
+2459 
-2473 SIDDAMKG
+2473 
-2481 LGDIEYGEKKG
+2481 
-2492 TKGVADT
+2492 
-2499 KEDDASTKDN
+2499 
-2509 GKGKGDASD
+2509 
-2518 SSESVKKGDTS
+2518 
-2529 DKPAGGSIFL
+2529 
-2539 APGESITA
+2539 
-2547 RATYRITDGDIEAG
+2547 DGDGDRLARNHAVRHRCGYRDEHRLLVGRRAG
-2561 EIRNTAKAVGKAPIG
+2561 R
-2576 DGVES
+2576 VEGR
-2581 KPAEAV
+2581 
-2587 TTIKVEPD
+2587 VE
-2595 PVDEAMSDLMQT
+2595 
-2607 GKAIAIPSAA
+2607 
-2617 AIAGICIAMR
+2617 
-2627 VARRKRQRR
+2627 

>member
-1 MRYNEARYAI
+1 M
-11 AVVGGYIDMAGKR
+11 VGKR
-24 MRWVVAMK
+24 MRGGVSIG
-32 KSLNVMNAFFLSI
+32 KSLNARNIFFLSI
-45 LVSIIIGISS
+45 LISIIVCISS

-79 VIASHDNPNYAVDL
+79 VIASHDNPGYVVELGGGNPALESNVQL
-93 YGGKPTTSNNVHL
+93 YSR
-106 YKKNGTQAQQWYFG
+106 NGTQSQQWYFG
-120 CIDAANDIYEIR
+120 CVDPVNDIYEIR
-132 PMLAAA
+132 PMRAAA
-138 IAYAGDNC
+138 AGYTATHDYIYEP
-146 GWTTSGQANSVDV
+146 ANTVDV
-159 PDINHM
+159 PDITHM
-165 ALDVYSGGKTNGA
+165 AMDVSGSGKTDGA
-178 NVQIYTGNGT
+178 NVQIYSGNGT
-188 ASQQWKLIKRSNG
+188 AAQQWKLIKRPNG
-201 SYRIQAMNDTSS
+201 SYRIQSMSDTSS
-213 TPFLLNIAAEPA
+213 IPFLLNIAAEPA
-225 NNVNMQMWHEYSG
+225 NYVNIQMWHEYSS

-250 DGITRVSSTTLEPV
+250 DGITRVSSATLEPV
-264 DKNAETIRY
+264 DKNAEPIRY

-284 ANSKPVIDTA
+284 AGSKPVIDTA

-300 QDLSASNIAKKKNG
+300 QDLSASNIATKKNG

-340 VGVRMTVDN
+340 VGVRMTADN
-349 SSPTYP
+349 PSPTYP
-355 ANRCNSWYENPING
+355 ANRCNSWGGANPING
-369 HWEQSVGSDK
+369 PWEQSVGSDK

-387 AGYKNEDEWFLA
+387 AGYKNEDEWFLV
-399 HLSGAD
+399 HLSGTD
-405 FKCEFFY
+405 FKFEFFY
-412 TSEYGGKPNEAITP
+412 TSEYGGKPNETITP
-426 INMKY
+426 IDMKY
-431 SIFTGSDLNEDGSGQ
+431 SIFTGSDLNEDGTGQ
-446 EGIMPV
+446 EGIMAA
-452 DKWTGRTYALD
+452 DKWTGRAYALD
-463 ISGVSSSKETALA
+463 ISGVSSSKEEVAS
-476 IGRDGIFYYGIYE
+476 IGRDGTFYYGMFR

-517 KIRIC
+517 KVRIC
-522 DTAGYIGFYMQFDS
+522 DNAGYIGFYMQFDS

-550 KTVDGTAVTSK
+550 KTVDGAAVTSK
-561 AERDKFS
+561 TARDKFR
-568 FDVDRISAPDGARS
+568 FDVTRTSAPSGARS
-582 FEATVKNGDDG
+582 FEATVKNGDNG

-608 YKIVEYETP
+608 YKIVEHETA
-617 GYTVADPFYL
+617 GYTVAAPFYL

-635 DDKMCGLLYSSP
+635 DDKMCGSLYSSP

-658 SIAAKNYAYRVNNA
+658 SVTANNYAYKVNNA

-710 NQTLDNIEL
+710 NQTLDNIKL

-726 APVIN
+726 APTIN
-731 WGPPKSPTLVPGQT
+731 WGSSGPNSLDPGKT

-770 TATDELGRTVTSS
+770 TATDEFGRTVTSS

-792 ISSIFVSKSVSP
+792 TSSIFVSKAVSP
-804 SIVSTG
+804 STVSTG
-810 DASVGE
+810 DASVGA

-851 DGNQEGRIAPGKSAV
+851 DGNQTGRIAPGKSAV
-866 ATATYRLTAAD
+866 ATATYRLTAVD

-891 SDLRGNSLTS
+891 NDLRGNSITS

-907 ATITGKTG
+907 ATIAGKTG
-915 LSLEKTTDTPSIS
+915 LSLEKTTDTASIS
-928 ADDAY
+928 ADDAFV
-933 AGKRI
+933 GKRI

-956 ISDAKIA
+956 IADAKIA
-963 PSTASPD
+963 PSTASPG

-991 DIAAGRVINTAT
+991 DIAAGKVINTAT

-1008 SDGNT
+1008 SDGQT
-1013 VTSNQGTATTT
+1013 VISNQGTATTT
-1024 IETPRPGISVTKEV
+1024 IETPRKGISVSKEV

-1052 KLTYAISVTNTGN
+1052 KLTYTISITNTGN

-1084 LDFGTIAPGK
+1084 LDFGAIAPGK

-1105 QDEVDAG
+1105 QDEVNAG
-1112 RIVNAIVVSG
+1112 KVVNAIVVSG

-1153 ADEAIA
+1153 ADDAIA

-1181 LADELNGASVGELG
+1181 LADELNGASVGKLG

-1210 YSITTGD
+1210 YAITAGD

-1228 AKGTAPSGKSVT
+1228 AKGIAPPGKTVT
-1240 SNRATVRTDIEAPRP
+1240 SNRATARTDIEAPRS
-1255 ALSVSKTVDKT
+1255 ALSVSKTVDT
-1266 SLTGAEAH
+1266 SLTGAEAR
-1274 PGTKLSYTITVTNGG
+1274 PGMKLSYTIVVTNGG
-1289 NSTVSGIRLDDSMDG
+1289 NSTVRNIRLDDLMAG

-1326 RVSYTVTQSD
+1326 HVSYTVTQSD
-1336 IDKGRVTNTVQASGT
+1336 IDRGRVTNTVQANGT
-1351 GVGGTSVTS
+1351 GVGGSAVTS

-1395 TLSYTFTVS
+1395 VLSYTFTVR
-1404 NTGTRTLKSV
+1404 NTGMRTLKSV

-1440 ATASYRITAAD
+1440 ATAPYRITAVD
-1451 IKAGRV
+1451 IKVGRV

-1474 SAESSVTT
+1474 STESSVTT

-1487 RTGITLTKTVDKDS
+1487 RTGLTLTKTVDKES

-1507 KAGAELAYGFRIANT
+1507 RAGAELAYGFEIANT

-1573 RGSVTNTAK
+1573 RGTVTNTAK
-1582 ASGENPTTGETVE
+1582 AIGENPTTGETVE

-1610 LAVSK
+1610 LEVSK
-1615 KADPTTIPAS
+1615 TADPTAIPAS

-1634 YSISVRNAGNVT
+1634 YSISVRNACNVT

-1692 TNTVTVG
+1692 SNTVTVG
-1699 GTMPDGSMTTSGR
+1699 GAMPDGSMTTSGR
-1712 ATAQTTIEK
+1712 ATAKTTIEK

-1727 LEKTVDKKSLTA
+1727 LEKTVDKESLTA

-1755 NAGNVAIDGIS
+1755 NAGNVTIDGIS
-1766 IDDKLEGISSISMR
+1766 IDDKLDGISAISMR

-1785 GTLAP
+1785 GTLSP

-1808 VEFVKNI
+1808 VKFVKNI
-1815 ATAIGS
+1815 ATAIGH
-1821 DTVTGNQ
+1821 DTVTGKE

-1834 GARTDIVRNLK
+1834 SARTAIVRNLK

-1957 IEQPRSGMSFEKT
+1957 IEQPRSGISFEKT
-1970 VDRKQLTGGEA
+1970 VDRKQLTGNEA
-1981 RAGTKLTYSF
+1981 KAGAKLTYSF

-2004 AIDDDLPGLSDISI
+2004 AIDDDLHGLSDISI
-2018 DWKGHD
+2018 DWNGHD

-2038 YTVTQEDVDAGKVK
+2038 YTVTQEDVDAGKIK
-2052 NTAIVTGTDSHGGP
+2052 NTATVTGTDAHGGH
-2066 LTSSSSAS
+2066 LTASSSAS
-2074 TSIERNAAIETVKTV
+2074 TGIERNAAIETVKTA
-2089 DKTAITGDAAK
+2089 DKASITGDAAK

-2156 QSDIDSGVVTN
+2156 QSDIDSGTVTN

-2244 DRGTLRIEWGGKS
+2244 DRGTLRIEWGSKTA
-2257 NHSLTPGETVKATA
+2257 HSLAPGETVKATA

-2304 AAKTATTIEKRK
+2304 AAKVATTIEKRK
-2316 PSIALVK
+2316 PSIAIVK

-2336 GTEIEFRFEV
+2336 GTEIEFRFDI

-2359 DDALDGIGDIELDRT
+2359 DDALDGIGDIELDKT
-2374 ELTAGEKTSGTAKYT
+2374 ELAAGEKTSGKATYA
-2389 ITQVDIDAGVVK
+2389 ITQADIDAGVVK

-2459 FTVTNTGTTTISGI
+2459 FTVTNTGTTTVSGI

-2492 TKGVADT
+2492 AKGVADT
-2499 KEDDASTKDN
+2499 KDDDASTKDD
-2509 GKGKGDASD
+2509 GDGKGDAPD
-2518 SSESVKKGDTS
+2518 SSGNVEKGDTG
-2529 DKPAGGSIFL
+2529 DKAAGGSISL

-2561 EIRNTAKAVGKAPIG
+2561 EIRNAAKAVGKAPSG
-2576 DGVES
+2576 NGVES

-2587 TTIKVEPD
+2587 TTLKVEPD

-2627 VARRKRQRR
+2627 AARRKRQRR

>member
-1 MRYNEARYAI
+1 MRYNESRYAI

-79 VIASHDNPNYAVDL
+79 IIASHDNPGYVVDL
-93 YGGKPTTSNNVHL
+93 YGGDPASGNNVQL
-106 YKKNGTQAQQWYFG
+106 YNRNGTQSQQWYFG
-120 CIDAANDIYEIR
+120 CIDTANDIYEIR
-132 PMLAAA
+132 PMRAAA
-138 IAYAGDNC
+138 SGY
-146 GWTTSGQANSVDV
+146 TTTRDYIYDPANTVDV
-159 PDINHM
+159 PDISHM
-165 ALDVYSGGKTNGA
+165 AMDVAHGGKTDGA
-178 NVQIYTGNGT
+178 NAQIYSGNGMP
-188 ASQQWKLIKRSNG
+188 SQQWKLIKRPNG
-201 SYRIQAMNDTSS
+201 SYRIRSMVDTSS
-213 TPFLLNIAAEPA
+213 TPFFLNIAAEPA
-225 NNVNMQMWHEYSG
+225 NRVNIQMWHDYSG
-238 VVRTEFDLEKVD
+238 IVRTEFDLEKVD

-264 DKNAETIRY
+264 DKNAEPIRY

-284 ANSKPVIDTA
+284 AGSKPVIDTA

-300 QDLSASNIAKKKNG
+300 QDLTAAPINSTRNS
-314 YIFNMESSSSKVT
+314 YILNMESSSSKVT
-327 MTWAQVGLYDGIP
+327 MTWAQVGLYDGVP
-340 VGVRMTVDN
+340 VGVRMTIDN
-349 SSPTYP
+349 SSPTSP
-355 ANRCNSWYENPING
+355 ASRCNSWDGSSANG
-369 HWEQSVGSDK
+369 SWEQSVGSDK
-379 NVIVSFRF
+379 NVYVSFRF
-387 AGYKNEDEWFLA
+387 AGYKNEDEWYVARLG
-399 HLSGAD
+399 GAD
-405 FKCEFFY
+405 FKFEFFY

-426 INMKY
+426 IDMKY
-431 SIFTGSDLNEDGSGQ
+431 SIFTGSDLNEDGTGQ
-446 EGIMPV
+446 EGIMAA
-452 DKWTGRTYALD
+452 DKWTGRAYALD
-463 ISGVSSSKETALA
+463 ISGVSSSMETADS
-476 IGRDGIFYYGIYE
+476 IGRAGRFYYGIFG

-517 KIRIC
+517 KVRIC
-522 DTAGYIGFYMQFDS
+522 DNAGYIGFFMQFDS

-561 AERDKFS
+561 SERNKFS
-568 FDVDRISAPDGARS
+568 FDVNRISAPDGARS

-658 SIAAKNYAYRVNNA
+658 SIAANNYAYRVNNA

-851 DGNQEGRIAPGKSAV
+851 DGNQEGRIAPGESAV

-907 ATITGKTG
+907 ATIAGKTG

-1615 KADPTTIPAS
+1615 KADPTAIPAS

-2074 TSIERNAAIETVKTV
+2074 TSIERNAAIETVKTA

-2449 ELDGTQLTYS
+2449 ELDGTQLAYS
-2459 FTVTNTGTTTISGI
+2459 FTVTNTGTTTVSGI

-2492 TKGVADT
+2492 AEDDADT
-2499 KEDDASTKDN
+2499 KDDDASTKDD
-2509 GKGKGDASD
+2509 GDSKGDASD
-2518 SSESVKKGDTS
+2518 SSGSVEKGDTS

>member
-1 MRYNEARYAI
+1 MR
-11 AVVGGYIDMAGKR
+11 
-24 MRWVVAMK
+24 
-32 KSLNVMNAFFLSI
+32 
-45 LVSIIIGISS
+45 
-55 IAANAATIPTFKTF
+55 
-69 KKGSIENGVY
+69 
-79 VIASHDNPNYAVDL
+79 
-93 YGGKPTTSNNVHL
+93 
-106 YKKNGTQAQQWYFG
+106 
-120 CIDAANDIYEIR
+120 
-132 PMLAAA
+132 AAA
-138 IAYAGDNC
+138 IAYTGDGCDYVASN
-146 GWTTSGQANSVDV
+146 TVAV
-159 PDINHM
+159 PDSSHM
-165 ALDVYSGGKTNGA
+165 ALDVAGGGKTNGA
-178 NVQIYTGNGT
+178 NVQIYIGNGT
-188 ASQQWKLIKRSNG
+188 ASQQWKLIKRPNG
-201 SYRIQAMNDTSS
+201 SYRIQSMNDTSS
-213 TPFLLNIAAEPA
+213 TPFLLNIAADIA
-225 NNVNMQMWHEYSG
+225 NNVNIQMFHEYSG

-250 DGITRVSSTTLEPV
+250 DGITRVSSKTLEPV
-264 DKNAETIRY
+264 DKNAEPIRY

-284 ANSKPVIDTA
+284 AGSKPVIDTA

-300 QDLSASNIAKKKNG
+300 QDLSASNINTKTNK
-314 YIFNMESSSSKVT
+314 YILNMESSSSKAT

-340 VGVRMTVDN
+340 VGVRMTIDN
-349 SSPTYP
+349 SSPTSP
-355 ANRCNSWYENPING
+355 ANRCNSWYANPANG
-369 HWEQSVGSDK
+369 QWEQSVGSDK
-379 NVIVSFRF
+379 NAIVAFRF
-387 AGYKNEDEWFLA
+387 AGYKNADEWFLTR
-399 HLSGAD
+399 LGGAD
-405 FKCEFFY
+405 FKFEFFY
-412 TSEYGGKPNEAITP
+412 TSEYGGKPNEPITP
-426 INMKY
+426 IDMKY

-446 EGIMPV
+446 EGIMAA
-452 DKWTGRTYALD
+452 DKWTGRAYALD
-463 ISGVSSSKETALA
+463 VSGVSSSKETALS
-476 IGRDGIFYYGIYE
+476 IGRDGRFYYGIYE
-489 HLTGSGTF
+489 HLSGSGTF

-517 KIRIC
+517 KVRIC
-522 DTAGYIGFYMQFDS
+522 DNAGYIGFFVQFDS

-542 YTFKPGFT
+542 HTFKPGFT
-550 KTVDGTAVTSK
+550 KTVDGAAVTSK
-561 AERDKFS
+561 AERNKFS

-593 FYIDEKPQYITGDYI
+593 FYINEKPQYITGDYI

-617 GYTVADPFYL
+617 GYTVAAPFYL
-627 KETIYYDD
+627 KETIYYNDD
-635 DDKMCGLLYSSP
+635 DEMCGSLYSSP
-647 DGKAWTPLGDS
+647 DGKTWTPLGDS
-658 SIAAKNYAYRVNNA
+658 SVTANNYAYKVNNA

-710 NQTLDNIEL
+710 SQTLDNIKL

-731 WGPPKSPTLVPGQT
+731 WGSPKSPTLAPGQT
-745 VTATGTYTLTR
+745 VTATGIYTLTR

-783 ASATVTPSA
+783 SSATVTPSA
-792 ISSIFVSKSVSP
+792 TSSIFVSKAVSP
-804 SIVSTG
+804 STVSTG

-851 DGNQEGRIAPGKSAV
+851 DGSQEGRIAPGKSAV
-866 ATATYRLTAAD
+866 ATATYRLTSAD

-891 SDLRGNSLTS
+891 NDLRGNSITS

-907 ATITGKTG
+907 ATIAGKTG

-928 ADDAY
+928 ADEAFVGD
-933 AGKRI
+933 RI
-938 GYTIKVTNTGN
+938 KYTIKVTNTGN

-956 ISDAKIA
+956 IADDKIA
-963 PSTASPD
+963 PSTASPG

-983 VSYAITDA
+983 VSYRITA
-991 DIAAGRVINTAT
+991 DDIKAGKVINTAT

-1008 SDGNT
+1008 SDGKT

-1052 KLTYAISVTNTGN
+1052 KLTYTISVTNTGN
-1065 TTVSGLTA
+1065 TMVGGFDA
-1073 TDTMRYDGNPT
+1073 RDTMRYDGD
-1084 LDFGTIAPGK
+1084 LRDDFAELRTIAPGE
-1094 TVKIRAQHTVT
+1094 TVKVRAQHTVT

-1112 RIVNAIVVSG
+1112 KAVNAIIVYAAG
-1122 SSMTSRDSVET
+1122 SLRAEDSVET

-1210 YSITTGD
+1210 YSITAGD

-1228 AKGTAPSGKSVT
+1228 AKGTTPSGKTVT
-1240 SNRATVRTDIEAPRP
+1240 SNRATARTDIEAPRS
-1255 ALSVSKTVDKT
+1255 ALSVSKTVDKA
-1266 SLTGAEAH
+1266 SLTGTEAR

-1289 NSTVSGIRLDDSMDG
+1289 NSTVSGIKLDDSMDG

-1336 IDKGRVTNTVQASGT
+1336 IDRGRVTNTVQASGT
-1351 GVGGTSVTS
+1351 GVGGSAVTS

-1379 AVDRT
+1379 AVDKT
-1384 EIPPSSAVPGT
+1384 EIPPSFAVPGT
-1395 TLSYTFTVS
+1395 ELAYTFTVR

-1414 SIADSIGSIGKITP
+1414 SIADSIGSIGKITT

-1469 GSSIK
+1469 GSSVK
-1474 SAESSVTT
+1474 SKESSVTT

-1487 RTGITLTKTVDKDS
+1487 RTGLTLTKTVDKES

-1507 KAGAELAYGFRIANT
+1507 MAGAELAYGFKIANT
-1522 GNVAIEGITIN
+1522 GNVAIEGISIS
-1533 DGLTGISKVTVSW
+1533 DGLAGISKVTVSW
-1546 PGAEGRL
+1546 PGAKGRL

-1568 QADID
+1568 QDDID

-1582 ASGENPTTGETVE
+1582 ASGTNPTTGETAE

-1615 KADPTTIPAS
+1615 AANPTAIPAS

-1634 YSISVRNAGNVT
+1634 YSISVKNTGNVT

-1699 GTMPDGSMTTSGR
+1699 GAMPDGSMTTSGR
-1712 ATAQTTIEK
+1712 ATAKTTIEK

-1739 DESKVGA
+1739 DESKVGT

-1766 IDDKLEGISSISMR
+1766 IDDELEGISAVSMR
-1780 YPTTD
+1780 YPMTD

-1801 ITDDDIS
+1801 ITNDDIVS
-1808 VEFVKNI
+1808 QNVYNV
-1815 ATAIGS
+1815 ATATGN
-1821 DTVTGNQ
+1821 DTVTRNK

-1834 GARTDIVRNLK
+1834 RAETDIVRSLQLK
-1845 IGLEKTSNPTRITAE
+1845 LEKTSNPARIPAE
-1860 DAVVGK
+1860 DAIVGK

-1880 KFVIWKIED
+1880 SFNIRGID
-1889 SLDGISEINGIKLL
+1889 DRLDGISEIRLPKGWLASD
-1903 ETGLEPGESTTGTAT
+1903 ESMTGTAT

-1925 IDAGKITN
+1925 IDTGKVTN
-1933 EAVATALIMDIADA
+1933 EAIARGYLIDGPNVE
-1947 KSNRATVTTP
+1947 SNRATVTTP
-1957 IEQPRSGMSFEKT
+1957 IEQPRPGMSFEKT
-1970 VDRKQLTGGEA
+1970 VDRKQLTGSEA
-1981 RAGTKLTYSF
+1981 KAGAKLTYSF

-2038 YTVTQEDVDAGKVK
+2038 YTVTQEDVDAGKVE
-2052 NTAIVTGTDSHGGP
+2052 NTATATGTDSHGGS
-2066 LTSSSSAS
+2066 LTASSSAL
-2074 TSIERNAAIETVKTV
+2074 TGIERNATIKTVKTA
-2089 DKTAITGDAAK
+2089 DKAFITGDAAR
-2100 PGTEIR
+2100 PGTEIG

-2117 TLRNVTCDDSMR
+2117 TLRNVTCDDSMK
-2129 GIGRIALDRTQLA
+2129 GIGRISLDRTQLA

-2156 QSDIDSGVVTN
+2156 QSDIDSGIVTN

-2173 DAPDASKAVSNES
+2173 DAPDASKAVSDKS
-2186 TVTTNIERT
+2186 TVSTGIERT
-2195 PRLTLAK
+2195 PRLTLTK
-2202 TTERTHIPADEAR
+2202 TTERTHIPSDEAR
-2215 VGEKIPYELTLE
+2215 SGEKIPYELTVE

-2232 TVSDIDIADALA
+2232 TVSDIDISDALA
-2244 DRGTLRIEWGGKS
+2244 DKGTLRIKWDGKTD
-2257 NHSLTPGETVKATA
+2257 HSLAPGETVKATA
-2271 THTVTEADIDAG
+2271 THTVTKADIDAG
-2283 IVENTAKAGGKAP
+2283 IDENIAKACGKAP
-2296 DGKPIESN
+2296 DGKPVESN
-2304 AAKTATTIEKRK
+2304 TAKAATTIEKRK
-2316 PSIALVK
+2316 PSIAIVK
-2323 TGTERVSG
+2323 TGTERITG

-2336 GTEIEFRFEV
+2336 GTEIEFSFDI
-2346 ENNGNVT
+2346 ENNGNAT

-2359 DDALDGIGDIELDRT
+2359 DDALDGIGDIEIDKT
-2374 ELTAGEKTSGTAKYT
+2374 ELAAGEKASGTATYA
-2389 ITQVDIDAGVVK
+2389 ITQADIDAGIVK
-2401 NTAIAKAE
+2401 NTATAKAE
-2409 DVDGNPVESNESEHD
+2409 DVDGNKVESNESEHD

-2440 RESLDGRKS
+2440 REALDGRKS

-2459 FTVTNTGTTTISGI
+2459 FTVTNTGTTTVSGI

-2481 LGDIEYGEKKG
+2481 LGDIEYGEKNG
-2492 TKGVADT
+2492 TKYNADT
-2499 KEDDASTKDN
+2499 KEDDEGTKDD
-2509 GKGKGDASD
+2509 GDGKGDASD
-2518 SSESVKKGDTS
+2518 SSGDEKKGDTG
-2529 DKPAGGSIFL
+2529 DKSADEFISL
-2539 APGESITA
+2539 APSESITA
-2547 RATYRITDGDIEAG
+2547 KAVYRITDGDIEAG
-2561 EIRNTAKAVGKAPIG
+2561 EIKNTAKVVGKAPSG

-2581 KPAEAV
+2581 EPAEAV
-2587 TTIKVEPD
+2587 TEIKVEPE
-2595 PVDEAMSDLMQT
+2595 PVDDTASDLMQT
-2607 GKAIAIPSAA
+2607 GRAIAIPSAA

-2627 VARRKRQRR
+2627 TARRKRRRK

>member
-1 MRYNEARYAI
+1 MR
-11 AVVGGYIDMAGKR
+11 GKR
-24 MRWVVAMK
+24 MLGGGGYRWI
-32 KSLNVMNAFFLSI
+32 KSLNARNVFFLSI
-45 LVSIIIGISS
+45 LISIIAGISS
-55 IAANAATIPTFKTF
+55 MAANAATIPLFKTF
-69 KKGSIENGVY
+69 QKGSIENGVY
-79 VIASHDNPNYAVDL
+79 IIASHDNPNYAVDL
-93 YGGKPTTSNNVHL
+93 YSGKPTTENNVHL

-132 PMLAAA
+132 PMLAASA
-138 IAYAGDNC
+138 AYTGDEC
-146 GWTTSGQANSVDV
+146 LGTTSGQANTVSA
-159 PDINHM
+159 PDISHM
-165 ALDVYSGGKTNGA
+165 ALDVANGGKTDGT
-178 NVQIYTGNGT
+178 NVQIHIGNGT
-188 ASQQWKLIKRSNG
+188 ASQQWKLIKRPNG
-201 SYRIQAMNDTSS
+201 SYRIQSMADTSS
-213 TPFLLNIAAEPA
+213 TPFLLNIAADIA
-225 NNVNMQMWHEYSG
+225 NNVNIQMFHEYSG

-250 DGITRVSSTTLEPV
+250 DGITRVSSKTLEPV
-264 DKNAETIRY
+264 DKNAEPIRY

-284 ANSKPVIDTA
+284 AGSKPVIDTA

-300 QDLSASNIAKKKNG
+300 QDLTANNITNKRNG
-314 YIFNMESSSSKVT
+314 YLLNLESSSAKAT
-327 MTWAQVGLYDGIP
+327 MTWAQVGLYDGVP

-349 SSPTYP
+349 PSQTYL
-355 ANRCNSWYENPING
+355 ANRNNSWYGYLENG
-369 HWEQSVGSDK
+369 QWLQWAQSVGSDK
-379 NVIVSFRF
+379 MGCVSFRF
-387 AGYKNEDEWFLA
+387 AGYKTADECFLTRI
-399 HLSGAD
+399 SGAD
-405 FKCEFFY
+405 FKFEFFY
-412 TSEYGGKPNEAITP
+412 TSEYSGKPNESITP
-426 INMKY
+426 IDMKY

-446 EGIMPV
+446 EGIMAA
-452 DKWTGRTYALD
+452 DKWTGRAYALD
-463 ISGVSSSKETALA
+463 IAGVSSAMENATA
-476 IGRDGIFYYGIYE
+476 IGRNGRLYYGMYG
-489 HLTGSGTF
+489 HLEGSDTF
-497 NGVNNAI
+497 NGANNAM
-504 ENAVGLQFKGNGM
+504 ENAVGLQFKGNGI
-517 KIRIC
+517 KIRVC
-522 DTAGYIGFYMQFDS
+522 DTAGGIGFHMQFDS

-561 AERDKFS
+561 AERDKFR
-568 FDVDRISAPDGARS
+568 FDVARISAPDGARS

-593 FYIDEKPQYITGDYI
+593 FYIDEKPQYITGDYV
-608 YKIVEYETP
+608 YKVTEHKTT
-617 GYTVADPFYL
+617 GYTVAAPFYL
-627 KETIYYDD
+627 KETIYYNDD
-635 DDKMCGLLYSSP
+635 DEMCGSLYSSQ
-647 DGKAWTPLGDS
+647 DGKAWVPLGDS
-658 SIAAKNYAYRVNNA
+658 SVTANNYAYKVNNA

-710 NQTLDNIEL
+710 NQTLDNIKL

-731 WGPPKSPTLVPGQT
+731 WGSPKSPTLAPGQT
-745 VTATGTYTLTR
+745 VTATGIYTLTR

-783 ASATVTPSA
+783 SSATVTPSA
-792 ISSIFVSKSVSP
+792 TSSIFVSKAVSP
-804 SIVSTG
+804 STVSTG

-821 IHATNKGNQTLTG
+821 IHATNKGNQTLAG

-841 DGLSALDIDW
+841 DGLGALDIDW
-851 DGNQEGRIAPGKSAV
+851 DGSQEGRIAPGKSAV
-866 ATATYRLTAAD
+866 ATATYKLTSAD

-891 SDLRGNSLTS
+891 NDLRGNSITS

-907 ATITGKTG
+907 ATIAGKTG

-928 ADDAY
+928 ADDAMVGY
-933 AGKRI
+933 RI
-938 GYTIKVTNTGN
+938 RYTIKVTNTGN

-956 ISDAKIA
+956 IADAKIA
-963 PSTASPD
+963 PSTASPG

-983 VSYAITDA
+983 VSYRITA
-991 DIAAGRVINTAT
+991 DDIKAGKVINTAT

-1008 SDGNT
+1008 SDGKT

-1024 IETPRPGISVTKEV
+1024 IETPRLGISVTKEV

-1052 KLTYAISVTNTGN
+1052 KLTYTISVTNTGN

-1084 LDFGTIAPGK
+1084 LDFGTIAPSK

-1105 QDEVDAG
+1105 QDEVNAG
-1112 RIVNAIVVSG
+1112 KVVNAIVVSG

-1133 SISPSSSLTVSKS
+1133 TVSPSSSLTVSKA
-1146 VDTADIA
+1146 VDIANIA

-1181 LADELNGASVGELG
+1181 LADELNGASVGKLG

-1210 YSITTGD
+1210 YSITAGD

-1228 AKGTAPSGKSVT
+1228 AKGTAPSGKPVT
-1240 SNRATVRTDIEAPRP
+1240 SNRATARTDIEAPMS

-1266 SLTGAEAH
+1266 SLTGAEVR

-1336 IDKGRVTNTVQASGT
+1336 IDRGRVTNIAQASGT
-1351 GVGGTSVTS
+1351 GVGGSTVTS

-1366 TSIEA
+1366 TSIET
-1371 SDSITVSK
+1371 SDSLTATK

-1395 TLSYTFTVS
+1395 ELTYTFTVR

-1414 SIADSIGSIGKITP
+1414 SIADSIGSIGKITT

-1469 GSSIK
+1469 GSSVK
-1474 SAESSVTT
+1474 SKESSVTT

-1487 RTGITLTKTVDKDS
+1487 RTGLTLTKTVDKES

-1507 KAGAELAYGFRIANT
+1507 RAGAELAYGFKIANT
-1522 GNVAIEGITIN
+1522 GNVAIEGISIS
-1533 DGLTGISKVTVSW
+1533 DGLAGISKVTVSW
-1546 PGAEGRL
+1546 PGAKGRL

-1568 QADID
+1568 QDDID

-1582 ASGENPTTGETVE
+1582 ASGTNPTTGETAE

-1615 KADPTTIPAS
+1615 AANPTAIPAS

-1634 YSISVRNAGNVT
+1634 YSISVKNTGNVT

-1699 GTMPDGSMTTSGR
+1699 GAMPDGSMTTSGR
-1712 ATAQTTIEK
+1712 ATAKTTIEK

-1727 LEKTVDKKSLTA
+1727 LEKTVDKESLTV
-1739 DESKVGA
+1739 DESKVGT

-1766 IDDKLEGISSISMR
+1766 IDDKLDGISTISMR

-1801 ITDDDIS
+1801 ITDDDITHTY
-1808 VEFVKNI
+1808 VRNI
-1815 ATAIGS
+1815 ATATGN
-1821 DTVTGNQ
+1821 DTVTGNE
-1828 VKSNKA
+1828 VESNE
-1834 GARTDIVRNLK
+1834 ARAETDIVRILQLK
-1845 IGLEKTSNPTRITAE
+1845 LEKTSNPARITAE
-1860 DAVVGK
+1860 DAIVGK
-1866 EIEYRFKVTNTGNC
+1866 EIEYGFKVTNTGNC
-1880 KFVIWKIED
+1880 SFNIRGID
-1889 SLDGISEINGIKLL
+1889 DRLGGISEIRLPKGRLA
-1903 ETGLEPGESTTGTAT
+1903 PDESMIGTAT

-1925 IDAGKITN
+1925 IDAGEITN
-1933 EAVATALIMDIADA
+1933 EAVARGYLIDGPNVE
-1947 KSNRATVTTP
+1947 SNRATVTTP
-1957 IEQPRSGMSFEKT
+1957 IEQPHPGMSFEKT
-1970 VDRKQLTGGEA
+1970 VDRKQLAGSEA
-1981 RAGTKLTYSF
+1981 KAGAKLTYSF

-2004 AIDDDLPGLSDISI
+2004 AIDDDLPGLSGISI

-2052 NTAIVTGTDSHGGP
+2052 NTATVTGTDSHGGS
-2066 LTSSSSAS
+2066 LTASSSAS
-2074 TSIERNAAIETVKTV
+2074 TGIERSAAIKTVKTA
-2089 DKTAITGDAAK
+2089 DKTSITGDAAK

-2117 TLRNVTCDDSMR
+2117 TLRNVICDDSMQ

-2142 PGETATGTASHAIT
+2142 PGETATGTAPHAIT
-2156 QSDIDSGVVTN
+2156 QSDIDSGIVTN

-2173 DAPDASKAVSNES
+2173 DAPDASKAVSGES
-2186 TVTTNIERT
+2186 TVSTNIERT

-2202 TTERTHIPADEAR
+2202 TTGRTHIPADEAR
-2215 VGEKIPYELTLE
+2215 AGEKIPYELTVE

-2244 DRGTLRIEWGGKS
+2244 DNGTLQIEWGGKTA
-2257 NHSLTPGETVKATA
+2257 HSLAPSETVKATA
-2271 THTVTEADIDAG
+2271 THTVTETDIDAG
-2283 IVENTAKAGGKAP
+2283 IVENTAKANGKAP
-2296 DGKPIESN
+2296 DDKPVESN
-2304 AAKTATTIEKRK
+2304 AAKAATTIEKRK
-2316 PSIALVK
+2316 PSIAIVK

-2336 GTEIEFRFEV
+2336 GTEVEFRFDI
-2346 ENNGNVT
+2346 ENNGNAT

-2359 DDALDGIGDIELDRT
+2359 DDALDGIGDIELDKT
-2374 ELTAGEKTSGTAKYT
+2374 ELAAGEKTGGTAKYA
-2389 ITQVDIDAGVVK
+2389 ITQADIDAGVVK
-2401 NTAIAKAE
+2401 NTATAKAK

-2424 VEIEGT
+2424 VKIEGT

-2449 ELDGTQLTYS
+2449 ELDGTQLAYS
-2459 FTVTNTGTTTISGI
+2459 FTVTNTGTTTVSGI

-2481 LGDIEYGEKKG
+2481 LGDIEYGDKKG
-2492 TKGVADT
+2492 AKDDADT
-2499 KEDDASTKDN
+2499 KEDDADTKDN
-2509 GKGKGDASD
+2509 SKGKGKGDASD
-2518 SSESVKKGDTS
+2518 SSRSVEKGDTG
-2529 DKPAGGSIFL
+2529 DNVAGGSISI
-2539 APGESITA
+2539 APSESITA
-2547 RATYRITDGDIEAG
+2547 KAAYRITDGDIEAG
-2561 EIRNTAKAVGKAPIG
+2561 EIKNTAKAVGKAPSG

-2581 KPAEAV
+2581 EPAEAV
-2587 TTIKVEPD
+2587 TKIKVEPD
-2595 PVDEAMSDLMQT
+2595 PVDGTTSDIMQT

-2627 VARRKRQRR
+2627 AARRKRQRR

>member
-55 IAANAATIPTFKTF
+55 IAANAATVPLFKTF
-69 KKGSIENGVY
+69 QKGSLENGVY

-120 CIDAANDIYEIR
+120 CIDAANNIYEIR

-165 ALDVYSGGKTNGA
+165 ALDVYSGGKTDGT

-264 DKNAETIRY
+264 DKNAEPIRY

-463 ISGVSSSKETALA
+463 ISGVSSSKATALA

-658 SIAAKNYAYRVNNA
+658 SIAANNYAYRVNNA

-792 ISSIFVSKSVSP
+792 ISSIFVSKAVSP
-804 SIVSTG
+804 STVSTG

-851 DGNQEGRIAPGKSAV
+851 DGNQEGRIAPGKSVV

-877 VKRGYVKNEAYVTC
+877 VKRGYVRNEAYVTC

-1052 KLTYAISVTNTGN
+1052 KLTYTISVTNTGN

-1228 AKGTAPSGKSVT
+1228 ANGTAPSGKSVT

-1318 AAGETATA
+1318 AAGETATT

-1336 IDKGRVTNTVQASGT
+1336 IDRGRVTNTVQASGT

-1384 EIPPSSAVPGT
+1384 EIPPSSSVPGT

-1428 AKTTLAPGEETT
+1428 AKTTLAPGEETA

-1474 SAESSVTT
+1474 STESSVTT

-1533 DGLTGISKVTVSW
+1533 DGLAGISKVTVSW

-1610 LAVSK
+1610 LVVSK
-1615 KADPTTIPAS
+1615 TADPTAIPAS

-1727 LEKTVDKKSLTA
+1727 LEKTVDKKSLSLA
-1739 DESKVGA
+1739 ESKVGT
-1746 KLHYSFKLT
+1746 KLTYTFKLT

-1766 IDDKLEGISSISMR
+1766 IDDKLKGISSISMR

-1866 EIEYRFKVTNTGNC
+1866 EIEYRFNVTNTGNC

-1981 RAGTKLTYSF
+1981 RAGAKLTYSF

-2038 YTVTQEDVDAGKVK
+2038 YTVTQEDVDAGKVE
-2052 NTAIVTGTDSHGGP
+2052 NTATVTGTDSHGGP
-2066 LTSSSSAS
+2066 LTASSSAS
-2074 TSIERNAAIETVKTV
+2074 TGIERNAAIETVKTA
-2089 DKTAITGDAAK
+2089 DKASITGDAAK

-2129 GIGRIALDRTQLA
+2129 GIGRIALDRTQLS

-2186 TVTTNIERT
+2186 TVTTSIERT

-2202 TTERTHIPADEAR
+2202 TTERTYIPADEAR
-2215 VGEKIPYELTLE
+2215 AGEEIPYELILE

-2244 DRGTLRIEWGGKS
+2244 DKGTLRIEWDGKTA
-2257 NHSLTPGETVKATA
+2257 HSLAPGETVKATA
-2271 THTVTEADIDAG
+2271 THTVTEVDIDAG

-2296 DGKPIESN
+2296 DGKQVESN
-2304 AAKTATTIEKRK
+2304 AAKAATTIEKRK

-2374 ELTAGEKTSGTAKYT
+2374 ELAAGEKMSGTAKYA
-2389 ITQVDIDAGVVK
+2389 ITQADIDAGVVK

-2459 FTVTNTGTTTISGI
+2459 FTVTNTSTTTISGI

-2499 KEDDASTKDN
+2499 KDDDASTKDDDD
-2509 GKGKGDASD
+2509 GKGDVFD
-2518 SSESVKKGDTS
+2518 SSGNVEKGDTG
-2529 DKPAGGSIFL
+2529 DKAAGGSISL

-2561 EIRNTAKAVGKAPIG
+2561 EIRNAAKAVGKAPSG

-2607 GKAIAIPSAA
+2607 GKAIAIPFAA

-2627 VARRKRQRR
+2627 AARRKRQRR

>member
-1 MRYNEARYAI
+1 MRYDMARYAI
-11 AVVGGYIDMAGKR
+11 AVVGGYIDMVGKR
-24 MRWVVAMK
+24 MRGGVSIG
-32 KSLNVMNAFFLSI
+32 KSLNARNIFFLSI
-45 LVSIIIGISS
+45 LISIIAGISS
-55 IAANAATIPTFKTF
+55 IAANAATIPLFKTF
-69 KKGSIENGVY
+69 QKGSIENGVY
-79 VIASHDNPNYAVDL
+79 VIASHDNPGYVVDL
-93 YGGKPTTSNNVHL
+93 YGGKPTKENNVQL
-106 YKKNGTQAQQWYFG
+106 YNRNGTQSQQWYFG
-120 CIDAANDIYEIR
+120 CVDAANDIYEIR
-132 PMLAAA
+132 PMRAAA
-138 IAYAGDNC
+138 AAYTGDGC
-146 GWTTSGQANSVDV
+146 DGTTSGQANTVAV
-159 PDINHM
+159 PDSSHM
-165 ALDVYSGGKTNGA
+165 ALDVAGGGKTNGA
-178 NVQIYTGNGT
+178 NVQIYIGNGT
-188 ASQQWKLIKRSNG
+188 ASQQWKLIKRPNG
-201 SYRIQAMNDTSS
+201 SYRIQSMNDTSS
-213 TPFLLNIAAEPA
+213 TPFLLNIAADIA
-225 NNVNMQMWHEYSG
+225 NNVNIQMFHEYSG

-264 DKNAETIRY
+264 DKNAEPIRY

-284 ANSKPVIDTA
+284 AGSKPVIDTA

-300 QDLSASNIAKKKNG
+300 QDLSASNINDNTNK

-327 MTWAQVGLYDGIP
+327 MTWAQVGLYDGVP
-340 VGVRMTVDN
+340 VGVRMTIDN
-349 SSPTYP
+349 SSPTSP
-355 ANRCNSWYENPING
+355 ANRANSWYANPANG
-369 HWEQSVGSDK
+369 QWEQSVGSDK
-379 NVIVSFRF
+379 NAIVAFRF
-387 AGYKNEDEWFLA
+387 AGYKNADEWFLER
-399 HLSGAD
+399 LGGAD
-405 FKCEFFY
+405 FKFEFFY
-412 TSEYGGKPNEAITP
+412 TSKYGGKPNEAITP
-426 INMKY
+426 IDMKY

-446 EGIMPV
+446 EGIMAA
-452 DKWTGRTYALD
+452 DKWTGRAYALD
-463 ISGVSSSKETALA
+463 ISGVSSSQEKVHS
-476 IGRDGIFYYGIYE
+476 IGRDGRFYYGIYE
-489 HLTGSGTF
+489 HLSGSGTF

-517 KIRIC
+517 KVRIC
-522 DTAGYIGFYMQFDS
+522 DSAGYIGFFVQFDS

-550 KTVDGTAVTSK
+550 KTVDGVAVTSK
-561 AERDKFS
+561 EEREKFR

-593 FYIDEKPQYITGDYI
+593 FYINEKPQYITGDYI
-608 YKIVEYETP
+608 YKVTEYETP
-617 GYTVADPFYL
+617 FYTVADPFYL

-635 DDKMCGLLYSSP
+635 DDEMRGSLYSSP
-647 DGKAWTPLGDS
+647 DGKTWTPLGDS
-658 SIAAKNYAYRVNNA
+658 SVTANNYAYKVDN
-672 TKKSSISLTKTPDKT
+672 KMMKSSISLTKTPDKA

-710 NQTLDNIEL
+710 DQTLWNVRL

-726 APVIN
+726 APTIN
-731 WGPPKSPTLVPGQT
+731 WGPSESPMLGPGDT

-756 DDVSNKPIE
+756 ADVSNKPIE

-783 ASATVTPSA
+783 SSATVTPSA
-792 ISSIFVSKSVSP
+792 TSSIFVSKAVSP
-804 SIVSTG
+804 STVSTG
-810 DASVGE
+810 DASVGA

-851 DGNQEGRIAPGKSAV
+851 DGSQEGRIAPGKSAV

-891 SDLRGNSLTS
+891 SDLRGNSITS

-907 ATITGKTG
+907 ATIAGKTG
-915 LSLEKTTDTPSIS
+915 LSLEKTTDTASIS
-928 ADDAY
+928 ADDAVP
-933 AGKRI
+933 GKMI

-956 ISDAKIA
+956 IADAKIA
-963 PSTASPD
+963 PSTASPG

-991 DIAAGRVINTAT
+991 DIAAGKAINTAT

-1008 SDGNT
+1008 SDGKA

-1024 IETPRPGISVTKEV
+1024 IETPRKGISVSKEV
-1038 DKTVL
+1038 DRTVL

-1052 KLTYAISVTNTGN
+1052 KLTYTISVTNTGN
-1065 TTVSGLTA
+1065 TTVSGFTA

-1105 QDEVDAG
+1105 QEEVNAG
-1112 RIVNAIVVSG
+1112 KIVNAIVVSG

-1133 SISPSSSLTVSKS
+1133 TISPSSSLTVSKA
-1146 VDTADIA
+1146 VDTANIA
-1153 ADEAIA
+1153 ADDAIA

-1181 LADELNGASVGELG
+1181 LADELNGASVGKLG

-1210 YSITTGD
+1210 YAITAGD

-1228 AKGTAPSGKSVT
+1228 AKGTAPSGKAVT
-1240 SNRATVRTDIEAPRP
+1240 SNRATARTDIEAPRS

-1266 SLTGAEAH
+1266 SLTGAEAR
-1274 PGTKLSYTITVTNGG
+1274 PGTTLSYTITVTNGG

-1318 AAGETATA
+1318 TAGETATA

-1336 IDKGRVTNTVQASGT
+1336 IDRERVTNTVQASGT
-1351 GVGGTSVTS
+1351 GVGGSTVTS

-1395 TLSYTFTVS
+1395 ELTYTFTVR

-1451 IKAGRV
+1451 IKAGKV

-1469 GSSIK
+1469 GSSVK
-1474 SAESSVTT
+1474 SKESRVTT

-1487 RTGITLTKTVDKDS
+1487 RTGLTLTKIVDKES

-1507 KAGAELAYGFRIANT
+1507 KAGAELAYGFKIANT
-1522 GNVAIEGITIN
+1522 GNVAIEGISIS
-1533 DGLTGISKVTVSW
+1533 DGLAGISKVTVSW
-1546 PGAEGRL
+1546 PGAKGRL

-1568 QADID
+1568 QDDID

-1582 ASGENPTTGETVE
+1582 ASGTNPTTGETVE

-1615 KADPTTIPAS
+1615 AASPTAIPAS

-1712 ATAQTTIEK
+1712 ATAKTTIEK

-1766 IDDKLEGISSISMR
+1766 IDDELKGISAISMK

-1801 ITDDDIS
+1801 ITDSDIVS
-1808 VEFVKNI
+1808 QNVYNV
-1815 ATAIGS
+1815 ATAIGN
-1821 DTVTGNQ
+1821 DAVTEKEVQ
-1828 VKSNKA
+1828 SNEA
-1834 GARTDIVRNLK
+1834 GAWTDIVRNLK
-1845 IGLEKTSNPTRITAE
+1845 IELEKTSNPTRITAE
-1860 DAVVGK
+1860 DAIAGH

-1880 KFVIWKIED
+1880 GFSIWKIED
-1889 SLDGISEINGIKLL
+1889 SLNGISEIKLL
-1903 ETGLEPGESTTGTAT
+1903 KKWLEPGESTTGTAT

-1933 EAVATALIMDIADA
+1933 EAVATALIVDRADA

-1957 IEQPRSGMSFEKT
+1957 IERPHPGMSFEKT
-1970 VDRKQLTGGEA
+1970 VDRKQLAGNEA
-1981 RAGTKLTYSF
+1981 KAGAKLTYSF

-2004 AIDDDLPGLSDISI
+2004 AIGDDLPGLSSISI

-2038 YTVTQEDVDAGKVK
+2038 YTVTQEDLDAGKVK
-2052 NTAIVTGTDSHGGP
+2052 NTATVTGTDSHGGS
-2066 LTSSSSAS
+2066 LTASSSAS
-2074 TSIERNAAIETVKTV
+2074 TGIERNAAIKTVKTA
-2089 DKTAITGDAAK
+2089 DKTSITGDAAK

-2117 TLRNVTCDDSMR
+2117 TLRNVTCDDSMK

-2156 QSDIDSGVVTN
+2156 QSDIDSGIVTN

-2186 TVTTNIERT
+2186 TVTTSIERT

-2202 TTERTHIPADEAR
+2202 TTGRTHIPADEAR
-2215 VGEKIPYELTLE
+2215 VGEKIPYELTVK

-2232 TVSDIDIADALA
+2232 TVSDIDISDALA
-2244 DRGTLRIEWGGKS
+2244 DKGTLRIGWGGK
-2257 NHSLTPGETVKATA
+2257 NAHSLAPGETVKATA
-2271 THTVTEADIDAG
+2271 THTVTDADIDAG

-2296 DGKPIESN
+2296 DGKPVESN
-2304 AAKTATTIEKRK
+2304 AAKAATTIEKRK

-2336 GTEIEFRFEV
+2336 GTEIEFRFDI
-2346 ENNGNVT
+2346 ENNGNAT

-2359 DDALDGIGDIELDRT
+2359 DDALDGIGDIELDKT
-2374 ELTAGEKTSGTAKYT
+2374 ELAAGEKAGGTAKYA
-2389 ITQVDIDAGVVK
+2389 ITQVDIDAGIVK
-2401 NTAIAKAE
+2401 NTATAKAK
-2409 DVDGNPVESNESEHD
+2409 DVDGSPVESNESEHD

-2430 SSLAIEKTVD
+2430 SSLTIEKTVD
-2440 RESLDGRKS
+2440 KESLDGRKT
-2449 ELDGTQLTYS
+2449 ELDGTQLAYS
-2459 FTVTNTGTTTISGI
+2459 FTVTNTGTTTVSGI

-2492 TKGVADT
+2492 AEDDADT
-2499 KEDDASTKDN
+2499 KDD

-2518 SSESVKKGDTS
+2518 SSGSVEKGDTD
-2529 DKPAGGSIFL
+2529 DKTAEGSISL

-2547 RATYRITDGDIEAG
+2547 KATYRITDGDIEGG
-2561 EIRNTAKAVGKAPIG
+2561 EIRNTAKAVGKAPSG

-2587 TTIKVEPD
+2587 TEIKVEPD
-2595 PVDEAMSDLMQT
+2595 PVDEVTSDLMQT
-2607 GKAIAIPSAA
+2607 GKAVAIPSAA

-2627 VARRKRQRR
+2627 AARRKRQRR